1 MQRSAKGTGDNGGMK
16 TITNIADRLFRK
28 VEPVD
33 SAFEDGA
40 TGAAVEGAPERTWPQ
55 IGAQTKPQTGAAF
68 PAETRT
74 PAFCAIDCPGRCP
87 LELHLRD
94 GELAHVSANK
104 AAPACHRGLSMRA
117 WANSPDRLMWP
128 LRRVGPR
135 GSAQFERMTWDEA
148 LDEIADQLARIRREH
163 GNESIYLAYTTG
175 QSCTTADPF
184 ERLMN
189 CFGGFLDHYNNY
201 SNPQINAMVR
211 SMYGPGALYPGGSE
225 LDAAA
230 DARLVLVFGAS
241 PAETGTGRATWHG
254 AWDRVV
260 EQVGERGGRIV
271 MVDPRRNG
279 SIPKRKRPANGDE
292 NEGQASAVC
301 GASLTGSSTHKGRP
315 ATPAC
320 GGALSADA
328 APGGQTVSWLP
339 INPGTDGA
347 LAAALLHELAFT
359 HNALDWDF
367 LRERCIGFTDETL
380 PEHRRSLGLSVMDY
394 LRGTGYDHMAKTPPW
409 AAAITGIPANDI
421 RELASQLATAR
432 PAFIMQGWGPQRRS
446 NGEMTSG
453 MIMMLA
459 TALGQVG
466 LPGTNN
472 GMNVAWG
479 GGFLTRVSA
488 GENPIPFRIPA
499 YRFLDA
505 IENGEA
511 LGAREGVRGLSEAG
525 CSNAEDASSAD
536 KAQAGC
542 ANAEGPGSTQEAP
555 TENDA
560 ARGFALAA
568 KASLEQTSHSNRA
581 TDSVQH
587 QDSAAHLPCSIKAI
601 ICHGGNCLT
610 NQHGDVNRAHR
621 VLGDPSKCE
630 FILNI
635 DVEFT
640 DSARYADI
648 VLPDLFRMEQES
660 AMDGDAWGRRIAV
673 STGELG
679 ARFERRGAWKVCVEL
694 AKRWGSA
701 DAFTEGCTEGEWIR
715 RLYEGD
721 RERSTGL
728 PTFDRLLEE
737 GLAWRADRTEPFV
750 ALADWRSDPD
760 AHPLDTP
767 SGKIELFSEQL
778 AAAAEA
784 LRGTPGEG
792 AITPVPT
799 YVPEWG
805 PAEFSVER
813 PATDGAQEPDAELR
827 ADGHGCESVAFLP
840 AGGRECESDAGLP
853 ANGRKCESNTEPA
866 CDQPLRVFGFHSVAR
881 VHSSWGNVPAVSQR
895 VPQVISI
902 NPADADARGIATG
915 DLVEASNRFG
925 TLRLPAHVTEDVIAG
940 TIVMPQGAWW
950 QAGSNIAEPIDVGG
964 CINTLT
970 TSRPSPLAFGN
981 PQHTCWCRLHRHM
994 GTEAYLSE
1002 T

>member
-1 MQRSAKGTGDNGGMK
+1 MQRRAKGDGDNEGMK
-16 TITNIADRLFRK
+16 TITNIADQLFRK
-28 VEPVD
+28 VQPVD
-33 SAFEDGA
+33 SAFGSE
-40 TGAAVEGAPERTWPQ
+40 T
-55 IGAQTKPQTGAAF
+55 
-68 PAETRT
+68 AETRT

-94 GELAHVSANK
+94 GELARVSANK

-135 GSAQFERMTWDEA
+135 GSAQFERVTWDEA

-163 GNESIYLAYTTG
+163 GSESIYLAYTTG

-211 SMYGPGALYPGGSE
+211 SMYGPDALYPGGSE
-225 LDAAA
+225 LNTAA

-260 EQVGERGGRIV
+260 GQVGERGGRIV

-279 SIPKRKRPANGDE
+279 SIPQRK
-292 NEGQASAVC
+292 
-301 GASLTGSSTHKGRP
+301 GS
-315 ATPAC
+315 
-320 GGALSADA
+320 DQ
-328 APGGQTVSWLP
+328 QTVSWLP

-367 LRERCIGFTDETL
+367 LHERCIGFTDGTL
-380 PEHRRSLGLSVMDY
+380 PERWRGLGLSVMDY
-394 LRGTGYDHMAKTPPW
+394 LRGTGYDRVAKTPAW
-409 AAAITGIPANDI
+409 AAAITGTPADDI

-459 TALGQVG
+459 AALGQVG

-479 GGFLTRVSA
+479 GGFLTRISA
-488 GENPIPFRIPA
+488 GKNLIPFRIPA

-511 LGAREGVRGLSEAG
+511 LGAREGVRGLPEAS
-525 CSNAEDASSAD
+525 CEDAGRS
-536 KAQAGC
+536 
-542 ANAEGPGSTQEAP
+542 
-555 TENDA
+555 
-560 ARGFALAA
+560 GFATETGP
-568 KASLEQTSHSNRA
+568 EQAFHSERA

-587 QDSAAHLPCSIKAI
+587 QDGAAHLPCSIKAI

-621 VLGDPSKCE
+621 VLGDPTKCE
-630 FILNI
+630 FILNV

-673 STGELG
+673 GTGELG
-679 ARFERRGAWKVCVEL
+679 ARFERRGAWNTCVEL
-694 AKRWGSA
+694 AKRWGIE
-701 DAFTEGCTEGEWIR
+701 DAFTEGRTEGEWIR
-715 RLYEGD
+715 HLYEGD

-728 PTFDRLLEE
+728 PTFDQLLEE

-750 ALADWRSDPD
+750 ALADWRSNPV

-784 LRGTPGEG
+784 LRGTPDEG
-792 AITPVPT
+792 AITPIPT

-805 PAEFSVER
+805 PAEFAVGQAASDE
-813 PATDGAQEPDAELR
+813 AQAPSAGPR
-827 ADGHGCESVAFLP
+827 ADGQESEM
-840 AGGRECESDAGLP
+840 G
-853 ANGRKCESNTEPA
+853 TEPTR
-866 CDQPLRVFGFHSVAR
+866 DQPLRVFGFHSVAR
-881 VHSSWGNVPAVSQR
+881 IHSSWGNVPAVSRR

-925 TLRLPAHVTEDVIAG
+925 TLRLPAHVTDDVIAG

-950 QAGSNIAEPIDVGG
+950 QAESDVAEPIDVGG

-970 TSRPSPLAFGN
+970 ISRPSPLAFGN
-981 PQHTCWCRLHRHM
+981 PQPTCWCSLRRHM

-1002 T
+1002 TAHPA

>member
-1 MQRSAKGTGDNGGMK
+1 MK

-28 VEPVD
+28 AEPVD
-33 SAFEDGA
+33 PAFGSEA
-40 TGAAVEGAPERTWPQ
+40 AGAAEEAASGKAS
-55 IGAQTKPQTGAAF
+55 GQTRAVF
-68 PAETRT
+68 PAETCA

-94 GELAHVSANK
+94 GELTRVSANK

-117 WANSPDRLMWP
+117 WTNSPDRLMWP
-128 LRRVGPR
+128 MRRVGPR
-135 GSAQFERMTWDEA
+135 GSAQFERVTWDEA
-148 LDEIADQLARIRREH
+148 LDEIADRLARIRREH

-189 CFGGFLDHYNNY
+189 GFGGFLDRYNNY

-254 AWDRVV
+254 AWDRIV

-279 SIPKRKRPANGDE
+279 SIPKRK
-292 NEGQASAVC
+292 
-301 GASLTGSSTHKGRP
+301 GS
-315 ATPAC
+315 
-320 GGALSADA
+320 GGE
-328 APGGQTVSWLP
+328 TVSWLP

-347 LAAALLHELAFT
+347 LAAALLHELAFA

-367 LRERCIGFTDETL
+367 LRERCVGFTDETL
-380 PEHRRSLGLSVMDY
+380 PEHRRGLGLSAMDY
-394 LRGTGYDHMAKTPPW
+394 LRGTGYDHVAKTPAW
-409 AAAITGIPANDI
+409 AAAITGIAENDI
-421 RELASQLATAR
+421 RELAAQLATAR

-459 TALGQVG
+459 AALGQVG

-488 GENPIPFRIPA
+488 GENPVPFRIPA

-505 IENGEA
+505 VENGEA
-511 LGAREGVRGLSEAG
+511 LSARDGVRGLPEAD
-525 CSNAEDASSAD
+525 SQDE
-536 KAQAGC
+536 
-542 ANAEGPGSTQEAP
+542 
-555 TENDA
+555 
-560 ARGFALAA
+560 
-568 KASLEQTSHSNRA
+568 RA

-587 QDSAAHLPCSIKAI
+587 QDHTAHLPCSIKAI

-630 FILNI
+630 LILNV

-660 AMDGDAWGRRIAV
+660 AMDADAWGRRIAV

-679 ARFERRGAWKVCVEL
+679 ARFERRGAWEVCADL
-694 AKRWGSA
+694 AKRWGIEN
-701 DAFTEGCTEGEWIR
+701 AFTGGRTEGDWIR

-721 RERSTGL
+721 RERSLGL
-728 PTFDRLLEE
+728 PTFDQLLEE

-750 ALADWRSDPD
+750 ALADWRSNPD

-784 LRGTPGEG
+784 LRGTPDEG
-792 AITPVPT
+792 AITPIPT

-805 PAEFSVER
+805 PAEFAVE
-813 PATDGAQEPDAELR
+813 Q
-827 ADGHGCESVAFLP
+827 
-840 AGGRECESDAGLP
+840 
-853 ANGRKCESNTEPA
+853 TERA

-881 VHSSWGNVPAVSQR
+881 IHSSWGNVPAVSRR

-950 QAGSNIAEPIDVGG
+950 QAESRGTQNAPGATSARTAYPVDIGG
-964 CINTLT
+964 CVNTLT

-981 PQHTCWCRLHRHM
+981 PQHTCWCRLRKP
-994 GTEAYLSE
+994 
-1002 T
+1002 

>member
-1 MQRSAKGTGDNGGMK
+1 MQRHAKGAGDNGSMK

-33 SAFEDGA
+33 SAFGSEA
-40 TGAAVEGAPERTWPQ
+40 
-55 IGAQTKPQTGAAF
+55 
-68 PAETRT
+68 AETCA

-94 GELAHVSANK
+94 GELTRVSANK

-128 LRRVGPR
+128 MRRVGPR

-148 LDEIADQLARIRREH
+148 LDEIASQLARIRREH

-279 SIPKRKRPANGDE
+279 SIPKRKKSASGGER
-292 NEGQASAVC
+292 EGQASALC
-301 GASLTGSSTHKGRP
+301 GAALPGSSEPEGQL
-315 ATPAC
+315 AAPAC
-320 GGALSADA
+320 DGALPNDA
-328 APGGQTVSWLP
+328 ASSGETVSWLP

-347 LAAALLHELAFT
+347 LAAALLHELAFV

-367 LRERCIGFTDETL
+367 LREHCIGFTDETL
-380 PEHRRSLGLSVMDY
+380 PENRRGLGLSVMDY
-394 LRGTGYDHMAKTPPW
+394 LRGAGYDHVAKTPAW
-409 AAAITGIPANDI
+409 ATAITGIAASDI
-421 RELASQLATAR
+421 RELAAQLATAR

-459 TALGQVG
+459 AALGQVG

-472 GMNVAWG
+472 GTNIAWG

-488 GENPIPFRIPA
+488 GDNPVPFRIPA

-511 LGAREGVRGLSEAG
+511 LGAREGVRGLPE
-525 CSNAEDASSAD
+525 
-536 KAQAGC
+536 
-542 ANAEGPGSTQEAP
+542 EGSG
-555 TENDA
+555 
-560 ARGFALAA
+560 
-568 KASLEQTSHSNRA
+568 
-581 TDSVQH
+581 
-587 QDSAAHLPCSIKAI
+587 AAHLPCSIKAI

-630 FILNI
+630 FILNV

-660 AMDGDAWGRRIAV
+660 AMDADAWGRRIAV

-679 ARFERRGAWKVCVEL
+679 ARFERRGAWEMCCDL
-694 AKRWGSA
+694 AKRWGIE
-701 DAFTEGCTEGEWIR
+701 DAFTEGRTEGEWIR
-715 RLYEGD
+715 RLYESD
-721 RERSTGL
+721 RERSAGL
-728 PTFDRLLEE
+728 PAFDRLIEE
-737 GLAWRADRTEPFV
+737 GLAWRTDRNKPFV

-778 AAAAEA
+778 AAVAEA
-784 LRGTPGEG
+784 LRGAPDEG
-792 AITPVPT
+792 AITPIPT

-805 PAEFSVER
+805 PAEFAVEQ
-813 PATDGAQEPDAELR
+813 AADNGAREPGAGLC
-827 ADGHGCESVAFLP
+827 ADGQGSKSGTDLP
-840 AGGRECESDAGLP
+840 TSSRRSEAIA
-853 ANGRKCESNTEPA
+853 EPA
-866 CDQPLRVFGFHSVAR
+866 CDQPFRVFGFHSVAR
-881 VHSSWGNVPAVSQR
+881 IHSSWGNVPAVSR
-895 VPQVISI
+895 HVPQIISI
-902 NPADADARGIATG
+902 NPADADTRGIATG

-925 TLRLPAHVTEDVIAG
+925 TLRLPAHVTDDVIAG

-950 QAGSNIAEPIDVGG
+950 QAEDAGAEPVDVGG

-981 PQHTCWCRLHRHM
+981 PQHTCWCRLRKP
-994 GTEAYLSE
+994 
-1002 T
+1002 

>member
-1 MQRSAKGTGDNGGMK
+1 MQRRAKGAGDNGSMK

-28 VEPVD
+28 AKPVD
-33 SAFEDGA
+33 PAFESEA
-40 TGAAVEGAPERTWPQ
+40 
-55 IGAQTKPQTGAAF
+55 
-68 PAETRT
+68 AETRT

-94 GELAHVSANK
+94 GELTRISANK

-128 LRRVGPR
+128 MRRVGPP
-135 GSAQFERMTWDEA
+135 GSAQFERVTWDEA
-148 LDEIADQLARIRREH
+148 LDEIADRLARIRREH

-189 CFGGFLDHYNNY
+189 CFGGFLDRYNNY

-211 SMYGPGALYPGGSE
+211 NMYGAGALYPGGSE
-225 LDAAA
+225 LDVAA

-279 SIPKRKRPANGDE
+279 SIPKRKKSASGGER
-292 NEGQASAVC
+292 EGQASALC
-301 GASLTGSSTHKGRP
+301 GAALPGSSEPEGQL
-315 ATPAC
+315 AAPAC
-320 GGALSADA
+320 DGALPNDA
-328 APGGQTVSWLP
+328 ASSGETVSWLP

-347 LAAALLHELAFT
+347 LAAALLHELAFV

-367 LRERCIGFTDETL
+367 LREHCIGFTDETL
-380 PEHRRSLGLSVMDY
+380 PENRRGLGLSVMDY
-394 LRGTGYDHMAKTPPW
+394 LRGAGYDHVAKTPAW
-409 AAAITGIPANDI
+409 ATAITGIAASDI
-421 RELASQLATAR
+421 RELAAQLATAR

-459 TALGQVG
+459 AALGQVG

-472 GMNVAWG
+472 GMNIAWG

-488 GENPIPFRIPA
+488 GENPVPFRIPA

-511 LGAREGVRGLSEAG
+511 LGAREGVRGLPE
-525 CSNAEDASSAD
+525 
-536 KAQAGC
+536 
-542 ANAEGPGSTQEAP
+542 EGSG
-555 TENDA
+555 
-560 ARGFALAA
+560 
-568 KASLEQTSHSNRA
+568 
-581 TDSVQH
+581 
-587 QDSAAHLPCSIKAI
+587 AAHLPCSIKAI

-630 FILNI
+630 FILNV

-660 AMDGDAWGRRIAV
+660 AMDADAWGRRIAV

-679 ARFERRGAWKVCVEL
+679 ARFERRGAWEMCCDL
-694 AKRWGSA
+694 AKRWGIE
-701 DAFTEGCTEGEWIR
+701 DAFTEGRTEGEWIR
-715 RLYEGD
+715 RLYESD
-721 RERSTGL
+721 RERSAGL
-728 PTFDRLLEE
+728 PAFDRLIEE
-737 GLAWRADRTEPFV
+737 GLAWRTDRNKPFV

-784 LRGTPGEG
+784 LRGTPDEDTV
-792 AITPVPT
+792 TPIPT

-805 PAEFSVER
+805 PAEFAVEQ
-813 PATDGAQEPDAELR
+813 A
-827 ADGHGCESVAFLP
+827 
-840 AGGRECESDAGLP
+840 
-853 ANGRKCESNTEPA
+853 EPA
-866 CDQPLRVFGFHSVAR
+866 CDQPLRAFGFHSVAR
-881 VHSSWGNVPAVSQR
+881 IHSSWGNVPAVSRR

-902 NPADADARGIATG
+902 NPVDANTRGIATG

-925 TLRLPAHVTEDVIAG
+925 TLRLPAHVTDDVIAG

-950 QAGSNIAEPIDVGG
+950 QAESNVVEPVDVGG

-981 PQHTCWCRLHRHM
+981 PQHTCWCRLRKP
-994 GTEAYLSE
+994 
-1002 T
+1002 

>member
-1 MQRSAKGTGDNGGMK
+1 MQRRTKDAGDNGSMN

-55 IGAQTKPQTGAAF
+55 IGAQIKPQTGAAF

-94 GELAHVSANK
+94 GELARVSANK

-135 GSAQFERMTWDEA
+135 GSAQFERVTWDEA
-148 LDEIADQLARIRREH
+148 LDEISDQLARIRREH

-189 CFGGFLDHYNNY
+189 CFGGFLHHYNNY

-211 SMYGPGALYPGGSE
+211 STYGPGALYPGGSE

-230 DARLVLVFGAS
+230 DAQLVLVFGAS

-260 EQVGERGGRIV
+260 EQMSARGGRIV

-279 SIPKRKRPANGDE
+279 SIPKRKGPANDERENRPAANPCDDDRGM
-292 NEGQASAVC
+292 Q
-301 GASLTGSSTHKGRP
+301 P
-315 ATPAC
+315 A
-320 GGALSADA
+320 ADA
-328 APGGQTVSWLP
+328 HDGTLPGGIASGEEAVSWLP

-380 PEHRRSLGLSVMDY
+380 PERWRGLGLSVMDY
-394 LRGTGYDHMAKTPPW
+394 LQGTGYDHVAKTPAW
-409 AAAITGIPANDI
+409 AAAITAIPADDI

-453 MIMMLA
+453 TIMMLA
-459 TALGQVG
+459 AALGQVG

-472 GMNVAWG
+472 GMNIAWG
-479 GGFLTRVSA
+479 GGFLTRISA
-488 GENPIPFRIPA
+488 GQNAVPFRIPA

-511 LGAREGVRGLSEAG
+511 LGAREGVRGLPEASYG
-525 CSNAEDASSAD
+525 DAEDASSAE

-542 ANAEGPGSTQEAP
+542 GNAEGPGSTQEAP
-555 TENDA
+555 AENDA

-568 KASLEQTSHSNRA
+568 KASLEQTSHNNRA
-581 TDSVQH
+581 TYSVQH
-587 QDSAAHLPCSIKAI
+587 QNGAAHLPCSIKAI

-621 VLGDPSKCE
+621 VLGDPTKCE
-630 FILNI
+630 FILNV

-673 STGELG
+673 GTGELG
-679 ARFERRGAWKVCVEL
+679 ARFERRGAWNTCVEL
-694 AKRWGSA
+694 AKRWGIE
-701 DAFTEGCTEGEWIR
+701 DAFTEGRTEGEWIR
-715 RLYEGD
+715 HLYEGD

-728 PTFDRLLEE
+728 PTFDQLLKE

-750 ALADWRSDPD
+750 ALADWRSNPV

-784 LRGTPGEG
+784 LRGTPDEG
-792 AITPVPT
+792 AITPIPT

-805 PAEFSVER
+805 PAEFAVGQAASDE
-813 PATDGAQEPDAELR
+813 AQAPSAGPR
-827 ADGHGCESVAFLP
+827 ADGQESEM
-840 AGGRECESDAGLP
+840 G
-853 ANGRKCESNTEPA
+853 TEPTR
-866 CDQPLRVFGFHSVAR
+866 DQPLRVFGFHSVAR
-881 VHSSWGNVPAVSQR
+881 IHSSWGNVPAVSRR

-925 TLRLPAHVTEDVIAG
+925 TLRLPAHVTDDVIAG

-950 QAGSNIAEPIDVGG
+950 QAESDVAEPIDVGG

-970 TSRPSPLAFGN
+970 ISRPSPLAFGN
-981 PQHTCWCRLHRHM
+981 PQHTCWCNLRRHM

-1002 T
+1002 TAHPA

>member
-33 SAFEDGA
+33 SSFGSEAA
-40 TGAAVEGAPERTWPQ
+40 GAAVEGAAGETSGQ
-55 IGAQTKPQTGAAF
+55 TGAQTKSQTGAAF

-94 GELAHVSANK
+94 GELARVSANK

-135 GSAQFERMTWDEA
+135 GSAQFERVTWDEA
-148 LDEIADQLARIRREH
+148 LDEISDQLARIRREH

-254 AWDRVV
+254 AWDCVV

-279 SIPKRKRPANGDE
+279 SIPKRK
-292 NEGQASAVC
+292 
-301 GASLTGSSTHKGRP
+301 GS
-315 ATPAC
+315 
-320 GGALSADA
+320 DQ
-328 APGGQTVSWLP
+328 QTVSWLP

-367 LRERCIGFTDETL
+367 LHERCIGFTDETL
-380 PEHRRSLGLSVMDY
+380 PEHWRGMGLSVMDY
-394 LRGTGYDHMAKTPPW
+394 LRGTGYDHVAKTPAW
-409 AAAITGIPANDI
+409 AAVITGIPANDI
-421 RELASQLATAR
+421 RELAAQLATAR
-432 PAFIMQGWGPQRRS
+432 PVFIMQGWGPQRRS

-459 TALGQVG
+459 AALGQVG

-472 GMNVAWG
+472 GMNIAWG

-488 GENPIPFRIPA
+488 GRNAIPFRIPA

-505 IENGEA
+505 AENGEA
-511 LGAREGVRGLSEAG
+511 LGAREGVRGLPEASCG
-525 CSNAEDASSAD
+525 NAGES
-536 KAQAGC
+536 
-542 ANAEGPGSTQEAP
+542 
-555 TENDA
+555 
-560 ARGFALAA
+560 GFATEAR
-568 KASLEQTSHSNRA
+568 SEQAFHSGRA

-587 QDSAAHLPCSIKAI
+587 QDSAAHLPCNIKAI

-621 VLGDPSKCE
+621 VLGDPTKCE

-679 ARFERRGAWKVCVEL
+679 ARFERRGAWNMCVEL
-694 AKRWGSA
+694 AKRWGIE
-701 DAFTEGCTEGEWIR
+701 DAFTEGRTEGEWIR

-728 PTFDRLLEE
+728 PTFDQLLEE
-737 GLAWRADRTEPFV
+737 GLAWRADCAEPFV

-784 LRGTPGEG
+784 LRGTPDEG
-792 AITPVPT
+792 AITPIPT
-799 YVPEWG
+799 YIPEWG
-805 PAEFSVER
+805 PAEFAVER

-853 ANGRKCESNTEPA
+853 ASGRKSESNTEPV

-881 VHSSWGNVPAVSQR
+881 IHSSWGNVPAVSRR

-925 TLRLPAHVTEDVIAG
+925 TLRLPVHVTEDVIAG

-950 QAGSNIAEPIDVGG
+950 QAEGNVAEPIDVGG

-981 PQHTCWCRLHRHM
+981 PQHTCWCHLHRHM

-1002 T
+1002 TAHPA

>member
-1 MQRSAKGTGDNGGMK
+1 MQQRAKGAGDNGDMK

-33 SAFEDGA
+33 SAFGSEA
-40 TGAAVEGAPERTWPQ
+40 AEAAVEGAAGET
-55 IGAQTKPQTGAAF
+55 GAQAKSQTGAVF

-94 GELAHVSANK
+94 GELARVSANK

-135 GSAQFERMTWDEA
+135 GSAQFERVTWDEA
-148 LDEIADQLARIRREH
+148 LDEIADRLARIRREH
-163 GNESIYLAYTTG
+163 GSESIYLAYTTG

-230 DARLVLVFGAS
+230 DARLVLAFGAS

-254 AWDRVV
+254 AWDRMV
-260 EQVGERGGRIV
+260 EQMSARGGRIV

-279 SIPKRKRPANGDE
+279 SIPKRKRPASSGE
-292 NEGQASAVC
+292 NEGQALTVC
-301 GASLTGSSTHKGRP
+301 AAPPADDSEHKGCAEASACSNAFP
-315 ATPAC
+315 SNAT
-320 GGALSADA
+320 SDR
-328 APGGQTVSWLP
+328 QTVSWLP

-359 HNALDWDF
+359 HNALDWGF

-380 PEHRRSLGLSVMDY
+380 SERRRGLGLSVMDY
-394 LRGTGYDHMAKTPPW
+394 LRGTGYDHVAKTPAW
-409 AAAITGIPANDI
+409 AAVITGVPADDI
-421 RELASQLATAR
+421 RELAAQLATAR

-472 GMNVAWG
+472 GMNIAWG
-479 GGFLTRVSA
+479 GGFLTRISA
-488 GENPIPFRIPA
+488 GENHIPFRIPA

-511 LGAREGVRGLSEAG
+511 LGAREGVRGLPEADSRSG
-525 CSNAEDASSAD
+525 
-536 KAQAGC
+536 
-542 ANAEGPGSTQEAP
+542 
-555 TENDA
+555 
-560 ARGFALAA
+560 
-568 KASLEQTSHSNRA
+568 RA

-587 QDSAAHLPCSIKAI
+587 QDSAAHLPSSIKAI

-630 FILNI
+630 FILNV

-660 AMDGDAWGRRIAV
+660 AMDADTWGRRIAV

-679 ARFERRGAWKVCVEL
+679 ARFERRGAWNTCVEL
-694 AKRWGSA
+694 AKRWGIE
-701 DAFTEGCTEGEWIR
+701 DAFTEGRTEGEWIR
-715 RLYEGD
+715 LLYEGD

-737 GLAWRADRTEPFV
+737 GLTWRTDRTEPFV
-750 ALADWRSDPD
+750 ALADWRSDPN

-767 SGKIELFSEQL
+767 SGKIELFSERL

-784 LRGTPGEG
+784 LRGTPDEG
-792 AITPVPT
+792 AITPIPT

-805 PAEFSVER
+805 PAEFAVER

-840 AGGRECESDAGLP
+840 AGGRECESDAELP
-853 ANGRKCESNTEPA
+853 ANGRKSESNTEPA

-881 VHSSWGNVPAVSQR
+881 IHSSWDNVPAVSRR

-950 QAGSNIAEPIDVGG
+950 QAESNVVEPIDVGG

-981 PQHTCWCRLHRHM
+981 PQHTCWCHLHRRM

-1002 T
+1002 TAHPA

>member
-1 MQRSAKGTGDNGGMK
+1 MQRRTKGAGDNGSMN

-55 IGAQTKPQTGAAF
+55 IGAQTKPQTCTAF

-94 GELAHVSANK
+94 GELARVSANK
-104 AAPACHRGLSMRA
+104 AAPACRRGLSMRT

-135 GSAQFERMTWDEA
+135 GSAQFERVTWDEA
-148 LDEIADQLARIRREH
+148 LDEISDQLARIRREH

-211 SMYGPGALYPGGSE
+211 SMYGPGVLYPGGSE

-230 DARLVLVFGAS
+230 DTRLVLAFGAS

-279 SIPKRKRPANGDE
+279 SIPKRKRPASNDE
-292 NEGQASAVC
+292 NEGQALAVC
-301 GASLTGSSTHKGRP
+301 TTPPADDNERKGRP
-315 ATPAC
+315 AASAC
-320 GGALSADA
+320 SNAFPSNATSEQ
-328 APGGQTVSWLP
+328 QTVSWLP

-367 LRERCIGFTDETL
+367 LHERCIGFTDETL
-380 PEHRRSLGLSVMDY
+380 PERWRGMGLSVMDY
-394 LRGTGYDHMAKTPPW
+394 LRGTGYDRVAKTPAW
-409 AAAITGIPANDI
+409 AAAITGIPADDI
-421 RELASQLATAR
+421 RELAAQLAAAR

-459 TALGQVG
+459 AALGQVG

-472 GMNVAWG
+472 GMNIAWG

-488 GENPIPFRIPA
+488 GRNSVPFRIPA

-511 LGAREGVRGLSEAG
+511 LGAREGVRGLPEASCDDAEGSGFATEAG
-525 CSNAEDASSAD
+525 SE
-536 KAQAGC
+536 QA
-542 ANAEGPGSTQEAP
+542 
-555 TENDA
+555 
-560 ARGFALAA
+560 F
-568 KASLEQTSHSNRA
+568 HSGRA

-587 QDSAAHLPCSIKAI
+587 QNRTAHLPGSIKAI

-621 VLGDPSKCE
+621 MLGDPTKCE
-630 FILNI
+630 FILNV

-660 AMDGDAWGRRIAV
+660 AMDADAWGRRIAA

-679 ARFERRGAWKVCVEL
+679 ARFECRGAWEACVEL
-694 AKRWGSA
+694 AKRWGIE
-701 DAFTEGCTEGEWIR
+701 DAFTEGRTEGEWIR
-715 RLYEGD
+715 HLYEGD

-728 PTFDRLLEE
+728 PTFDRLLKE
-737 GLAWRADRTEPFV
+737 GLAWRADCAEPFV

-778 AAAAEA
+778 AVTAEA
-784 LRGTPGEG
+784 LRGTPDEG
-792 AITPVPT
+792 AITPIPT

-805 PAEFSVER
+805 PAEFGVEQ
-813 PATDGAQEPDAELR
+813 A
-827 ADGHGCESVAFLP
+827 
-840 AGGRECESDAGLP
+840 
-853 ANGRKCESNTEPA
+853 EPA

-881 VHSSWGNVPAVSQR
+881 IHSSWGNVPAVSRR

-925 TLRLPAHVTEDVIAG
+925 TLRLPAHVTDDVIAG

-950 QAGSNIAEPIDVGG
+950 QAESNAAEPIDVGG

-970 TSRPSPLAFGN
+970 SSRPSPLAFGN
-981 PQHTCWCRLHRHM
+981 PQHTCWCRLR
-994 GTEAYLSE
+994 SV
-1002 T
+1002 

>member
-1 MQRSAKGTGDNGGMK
+1 MQRRAKGDGDNEGMK

-33 SAFEDGA
+33 SSFGSEAA
-40 TGAAVEGAPERTWPQ
+40 GAAVEGTAGETS
-55 IGAQTKPQTGAAF
+55 GQTCTAF

-94 GELAHVSANK
+94 GELARVSANK

-135 GSAQFERMTWDEA
+135 GSAQFERVTWDEA
-148 LDEIADQLARIRREH
+148 LDEIADQLARIRRER
-163 GNESIYLAYTTG
+163 GSESIYLAYTTG

-225 LDAAA
+225 LDTAA

-260 EQVGERGGRIV
+260 GQVGERGGCIV

-279 SIPKRKRPANGDE
+279 SIPQRK
-292 NEGQASAVC
+292 
-301 GASLTGSSTHKGRP
+301 GS
-315 ATPAC
+315 
-320 GGALSADA
+320 DQ
-328 APGGQTVSWLP
+328 QTVSWLP

-367 LRERCIGFTDETL
+367 LHDRCIGFTDGTL
-380 PEHRRSLGLSVMDY
+380 PERWRGLGLSVMDY
-394 LRGTGYDHMAKTPPW
+394 LRGTGYDRVAKTPAW
-409 AAAITGIPANDI
+409 AAAITGTPADDI

-459 TALGQVG
+459 AALGQVG

-488 GENPIPFRIPA
+488 GKNPIPFRIPA

-511 LGAREGVRGLSEAG
+511 LGAREGVRGLPEASCEDAGRSGFATEAG
-525 CSNAEDASSAD
+525 PE
-536 KAQAGC
+536 QA
-542 ANAEGPGSTQEAP
+542 
-555 TENDA
+555 
-560 ARGFALAA
+560 F
-568 KASLEQTSHSNRA
+568 HSERA

-587 QDSAAHLPCSIKAI
+587 QDGAAHLPCSIKAI

-621 VLGDPSKCE
+621 VLGDPTKCE
-630 FILNI
+630 FILNV

-640 DSARYADI
+640 DSARYAEI

-673 STGELG
+673 GTGELG
-679 ARFERRGAWKVCVEL
+679 ARFERRGAWNTCVEL
-694 AKRWGSA
+694 AKRWGIE
-701 DAFTEGCTEGEWIR
+701 DAFTEGRTEGEWIR
-715 RLYEGD
+715 HLYEGD

-728 PTFDRLLEE
+728 PTFDQLLEE

-750 ALADWRSDPD
+750 ALADWRSNPV

-784 LRGTPGEG
+784 LRGTPDEG
-792 AITPVPT
+792 AITPIPT

-805 PAEFSVER
+805 PAEFAVGQAASDE
-813 PATDGAQEPDAELR
+813 AQAPSAGPR
-827 ADGHGCESVAFLP
+827 ADGQESEM
-840 AGGRECESDAGLP
+840 G
-853 ANGRKCESNTEPA
+853 TEPTR
-866 CDQPLRVFGFHSVAR
+866 DQPLRVFGFHSVAR
-881 VHSSWGNVPAVSQR
+881 IHSSWGNVPAVSRR

-925 TLRLPAHVTEDVIAG
+925 TLRLPAHVTDDVIAG

-950 QAGSNIAEPIDVGG
+950 QAESDVAEPIDVGG

-970 TSRPSPLAFGN
+970 ISRPSPLAFGN
-981 PQHTCWCRLHRHM
+981 PQHTCWCSLRRHM

-1002 T
+1002 TAHPA

>member
-1 MQRSAKGTGDNGGMK
+1 MGGMK

-33 SAFEDGA
+33 SSFGSEAA
-40 TGAAVEGAPERTWPQ
+40 GAAVEGAAGETSGQ
-55 IGAQTKPQTGAAF
+55 TGAQTKSQTGAAF

-94 GELAHVSANK
+94 GELARVSANK

-135 GSAQFERMTWDEA
+135 GSAQFERVTWDEA
-148 LDEIADQLARIRREH
+148 LDEISDQLARIRREH

-279 SIPKRKRPANGDE
+279 SIPKRKRPASGDK
-292 NEGQASAVC
+292 NEGQALAVC
-301 GASLTGSSTHKGRP
+301 AAPPADDSERKGRP
-315 ATPAC
+315 GASAC
-320 GGALSADA
+320 SNTFPSNVASDW
-328 APGGQTVSWLP
+328 QTVSWLP

-367 LRERCIGFTDETL
+367 LHECCIGFTDEML
-380 PEHRRSLGLSVMDY
+380 PKRWRGLGLSVMDY
-394 LRGTGYDHMAKTPPW
+394 LRGTGYDRVAKTPAW

-421 RELASQLATAR
+421 RELAAQLATAR

-459 TALGQVG
+459 TTLGQVG

-488 GENPIPFRIPA
+488 GENPVPFRIPA

-511 LGAREGVRGLSEAG
+511 LGAREGARGLPEASCG
-525 CSNAEDASSAD
+525 D
-536 KAQAGC
+536 
-542 ANAEGPGSTQEAP
+542 AEGSSFATEA
-555 TENDA
+555 ELKQA
-560 ARGFALAA
+560 F
-568 KASLEQTSHSNRA
+568 HSGRA
-581 TDSVQH
+581 TDFVQH

-610 NQHGDVNRAHR
+610 NQHSDVNRAHR
-621 VLGDPSKCE
+621 VLGDPTKCK
-630 FILNI
+630 FILNV

-660 AMDGDAWGRRIAV
+660 AMDADAWGRRIAV

-679 ARFERRGAWKVCVEL
+679 ARFERRGVWEVCVEL
-694 AKRWGSA
+694 AKRWGIA
-701 DAFTEGCTEGEWIR
+701 DAFTEGRTEGEWIR
-715 RLYEGD
+715 HLYEGD

-737 GLAWRADRTEPFV
+737 GLAWRTDRTEPFV
-750 ALADWRSDPD
+750 ALADWRHDPD

-767 SGKIELFSEQL
+767 SGKIELFSELL
-778 AAAAEA
+778 AAAAET
-784 LRGTPGEG
+784 LRDTPDEG
-792 AITPVPT
+792 AVTPIPT

-805 PAEFSVER
+805 PAEFAVEK
-813 PATDGAQEPDAELR
+813 AAADGAKDSSAVLPECDQEGKPSAE
-827 ADGHGCESVAFLP
+827 
-840 AGGRECESDAGLP
+840 
-853 ANGRKCESNTEPA
+853 TT

-881 VHSSWGNVPAVSQR
+881 IHSSWGNVPAVSRR

-950 QAGSNIAEPIDVGG
+950 QAESRGTQSAPGTASARTADADAAEPIDVGG

-981 PQHTCWCRLHRHM
+981 PQHTCWCHLHRHM

-1002 T
+1002 TAHPA

>member
-1 MQRSAKGTGDNGGMK
+1 MQQRAKGAGDNGDMK

-33 SAFEDGA
+33 SAFGSEA
-40 TGAAVEGAPERTWPQ
+40 AEAAVEGAAGET
-55 IGAQTKPQTGAAF
+55 GAQAKSQTGAVF

-94 GELAHVSANK
+94 GELARVSANK

-135 GSAQFERMTWDEA
+135 GSAQFERVTWDEA
-148 LDEIADQLARIRREH
+148 LDEIADRLARIRREH
-163 GNESIYLAYTTG
+163 GSESIYLAYTTG

-211 SMYGPGALYPGGSE
+211 SIYGPGALYPGGSE
-225 LDAAA
+225 IDAAA

-254 AWDRVV
+254 AWDRIV
-260 EQVGERGGRIV
+260 EQVDERGGRIV

-279 SIPKRKRPANGDE
+279 SIPKRK
-292 NEGQASAVC
+292 
-301 GASLTGSSTHKGRP
+301 GSDGE
-315 ATPAC
+315 
-320 GGALSADA
+320 
-328 APGGQTVSWLP
+328 TVSWLP

-347 LAAALLHELAFT
+347 LAAALLHELAFA

-367 LRERCIGFTDETL
+367 LREHCVGFTDETL
-380 PEHRRSLGLSVMDY
+380 PEHRRGLGLSAMDY
-394 LRGTGYDHMAKTPPW
+394 LRGTGYDHVAKTPAW
-409 AAAITGIPANDI
+409 AAAITGIAENDI
-421 RELASQLATAR
+421 RELAAQLATAR
-432 PAFIMQGWGPQRRS
+432 PVFIMQGWGPQRRS

-459 TALGQVG
+459 AALGQVG

-472 GMNVAWG
+472 GMNIAWG

-488 GENPIPFRIPA
+488 GKNPVPFRIPA

-505 IENGEA
+505 IENGES
-511 LGAREGVRGLSEAG
+511 LGTREGVRGLPEAG
-525 CSNAEDASSAD
+525 YVNAGGSVFA
-536 KAQAGC
+536 
-542 ANAEGPGSTQEAP
+542 AEGKPEQSSPG
-555 TENDA
+555 
-560 ARGFALAA
+560 
-568 KASLEQTSHSNRA
+568 KRA

-587 QDSAAHLPCSIKAI
+587 QDSAAHLPSSIKAI

-630 FILNI
+630 FILNV

-660 AMDGDAWGRRIAV
+660 AMDADTRGRRIAV

-679 ARFERRGAWKVCVEL
+679 ARFERRGAWNTCVEL
-694 AKRWGSA
+694 AKRWEIEN
-701 DAFTEGCTEGEWIR
+701 AFTEGRTEGEWIR

-721 RERSTGL
+721 RDRSTGL
-728 PTFDRLLEE
+728 PTFDRLLED
-737 GLAWRADRTEPFV
+737 GLAWRADRAEPFV
-750 ALADWRSDPD
+750 ALADWRHDPD

-767 SGKIELFSEQL
+767 SGKIELFSELL
-778 AAAAEA
+778 AAAAET
-784 LRGTPGEG
+784 LRDTPDEG
-792 AITPVPT
+792 AVTPIPT

-805 PAEFSVER
+805 PAEFAVER

-840 AGGRECESDAGLP
+840 AGGRECESDAELP
-853 ANGRKCESNTEPA
+853 ANGRKSESNTEPA

-881 VHSSWGNVPAVSQR
+881 IHSSWGNVPAVSRR

-950 QAGSNIAEPIDVGG
+950 QAESRGTQNAPGATSARTAYPVDIGG
-964 CINTLT
+964 CVNTLT

-981 PQHTCWCRLHRHM
+981 PQHTCWCRLRKP
-994 GTEAYLSE
+994 
-1002 T
+1002 

>member
-1 MQRSAKGTGDNGGMK
+1 MQRRTKDAGDNGSMN

-33 SAFEDGA
+33 SAFEDGD
-40 TGAAVEGAPERTWPQ
+40 TETAVEGAPERTWPQ

-94 GELAHVSANK
+94 GELARVSANK
-104 AAPACHRGLSMRA
+104 VAPACHRGLSMRA

-135 GSAQFERMTWDEA
+135 GSAQFERVTWDEA

-163 GNESIYLAYTTG
+163 GSESIYLAYTTG

-279 SIPKRKRPANGDE
+279 SIPKRKGPD
-292 NEGQASAVC
+292 Q
-301 GASLTGSSTHKGRP
+301 
-315 ATPAC
+315 
-320 GGALSADA
+320 
-328 APGGQTVSWLP
+328 QTVSWLP

-347 LAAALLHELAFT
+347 LAAALLHELAFM

-367 LRERCIGFTDETL
+367 LHERCIGFTDETL
-380 PEHRRSLGLSVMDY
+380 PEHWRGMGLSVMDY
-394 LRGTGYDHMAKTPPW
+394 LRGTGYDHVAKTPAW
-409 AAAITGIPANDI
+409 AAAITGIPADDI

-459 TALGQVG
+459 AALGQVG

-472 GMNVAWG
+472 GMNIAWG

-488 GENPIPFRIPA
+488 GENPVPFRIPA

-511 LGAREGVRGLSEAG
+511 LGAREGVRGLP
-525 CSNAEDASSAD
+525 
-536 KAQAGC
+536 
-542 ANAEGPGSTQEAP
+542 EGQ
-555 TENDA
+555 
-560 ARGFALAA
+560 
-568 KASLEQTSHSNRA
+568 
-581 TDSVQH
+581 
-587 QDSAAHLPCSIKAI
+587 HLPCSIKAI

-630 FILNI
+630 FILNV

-660 AMDGDAWGRRIAV
+660 AMDADAWGRRIAV

-679 ARFERRGAWKVCVEL
+679 ARFERREAWEICVEL
-694 AKRWGSA
+694 AKRWRIE
-701 DAFTEGCTEGEWIR
+701 DAFTEGRTEGEWIR

-737 GLAWRADRTEPFV
+737 GLAWRADRVEPFV
-750 ALADWRSDPD
+750 AMADWRSDPD

-784 LRGTPGEG
+784 LRGTPDEG
-792 AITPVPT
+792 AITPIPT
-799 YVPEWG
+799 YIPEWNAREFG
-805 PAEFSVER
+805 IDAPINEHEASAGKAPNRCDVKHSDPAHERRKEAPSDFS
-813 PATDGAQEPDAELR
+813 
-827 ADGHGCESVAFLP
+827 P
-840 AGGRECESDAGLP
+840 AGAAPRC
-853 ANGRKCESNTEPA
+853 A

-881 VHSSWGNVPAVSQR
+881 IHSSWGNVPAVSRR

-902 NPADADARGIATG
+902 NPADAEARGIATG

-925 TLRLPAHVTEDVIAG
+925 TLRLPAHITDDVIAG

-950 QAGSNIAEPIDVGG
+950 QAENRGTQSAPGPASAHTSAPIDIGG

-981 PQHTCWCRLHRHM
+981 TQHTCWCRLRKP
-994 GTEAYLSE
+994 
-1002 T
+1002 

>member
-1 MQRSAKGTGDNGGMK
+1 MK

-33 SAFEDGA
+33 PAFGSEA
-40 TGAAVEGAPERTWPQ
+40 AGAAEEAASGKAS
-55 IGAQTKPQTGAAF
+55 GQTQAVS
-68 PAETRT
+68 PAETRA

-94 GELAHVSANK
+94 GELARISANK

-128 LRRVGPR
+128 MRRVGPR
-135 GSAQFERMTWDEA
+135 GSAQFERVTWDEA
-148 LDEIADQLARIRREH
+148 LDEIADRLARIRREH
-163 GNESIYLAYTTG
+163 GNDSVYLAYATG

-189 CFGGFLDHYNNY
+189 CFGGFLDRYNNY

-254 AWDRVV
+254 AWDRVI
-260 EQVGERGGRIV
+260 EQVSERGGRIV

-279 SIPKRKRPANGDE
+279 SIPKHK
-292 NEGQASAVC
+292 
-301 GASLTGSSTHKGRP
+301 GSSRE
-315 ATPAC
+315 
-320 GGALSADA
+320 
-328 APGGQTVSWLP
+328 TVSWLP

-347 LAAALLHELAFT
+347 LAAALLHELAFA

-367 LRERCIGFTDETL
+367 LRERCVGFTDETL
-380 PEHRRSLGLSVMDY
+380 SEHRRGLGLSVTDY
-394 LRGTGYDHMAKTPPW
+394 LRGTGYDHVAKTPAW
-409 AAAITGIPANDI
+409 AAAITGIAENDI
-421 RELASQLATAR
+421 RELAAQLATAR
-432 PAFIMQGWGPQRRS
+432 PAFIMQGWSPQRRS

-459 TALGQVG
+459 AALGQVG

-488 GENPIPFRIPA
+488 GENPVPFRIPA

-511 LGAREGVRGLSEAG
+511 LGAREGVRGLPEAD
-525 CSNAEDASSAD
+525 SQDE
-536 KAQAGC
+536 
-542 ANAEGPGSTQEAP
+542 
-555 TENDA
+555 
-560 ARGFALAA
+560 
-568 KASLEQTSHSNRA
+568 RA

-587 QDSAAHLPCSIKAI
+587 QDHTAHLPCSIKAI
-601 ICHGGNCLT
+601 ICHSGNCLT

-630 FILNI
+630 FILNV
-635 DVEFT
+635 DGEFT

-660 AMDGDAWGRRIAV
+660 AMDADAWGRRIAV

-679 ARFERRGAWKVCVEL
+679 ARFERRGAWEMCCDL
-694 AKRWGSA
+694 AKRWGIE
-701 DAFTEGCTEGEWIR
+701 DAFTEGRSEGEWIR
-715 RLYEGD
+715 HLYEGD
-721 RERSTGL
+721 HERSLGL
-728 PTFDRLLEE
+728 PTFDQLLEK
-737 GLAWRADRTEPFV
+737 GLAWRANRNKPFV
-750 ALADWRSDPD
+750 AMADWRSDPD

-784 LRGTPGEG
+784 LRGTPDEG
-792 AITPVPT
+792 AITPIPT

-805 PAEFSVER
+805 PAEFAVER
-813 PATDGAQEPDAELR
+813 GATDGTQEPSAGPR
-827 ADGHGCESVAFLP
+827 ADSLESET
-840 AGGRECESDAGLP
+840 GTG
-853 ANGRKCESNTEPA
+853 PA

-881 VHSSWGNVPAVSQR
+881 IHSSWGNVPAVSRR

-902 NPADADARGIATG
+902 SPADADARGIATG

-925 TLRLPAHVTEDVIAG
+925 TLRLPAHVTGDVIAG
-940 TIVMPQGAWW
+940 TIIMPQGAWW
-950 QAGSNIAEPIDVGG
+950 QAENHDPQSAPGTASARAAGPVDVGG

-981 PQHTCWCRLHRHM
+981 PQHTCWCRLRKP
-994 GTEAYLSE
+994 
-1002 T
+1002 

>member
-1 MQRSAKGTGDNGGMK
+1 MQRRAKGDGDNEGMK
-16 TITNIADRLFRK
+16 TITNIADQLFRK
-28 VEPVD
+28 VQPVD
-33 SAFEDGA
+33 SAFGSE
-40 TGAAVEGAPERTWPQ
+40 T
-55 IGAQTKPQTGAAF
+55 
-68 PAETRT
+68 AETRT

-94 GELAHVSANK
+94 GELARVSANK

-135 GSAQFERMTWDEA
+135 GSAQFERVTWDEA

-163 GNESIYLAYTTG
+163 GSESIYLAYTTG

-211 SMYGPGALYPGGSE
+211 SMYGPDALYPGGSE
-225 LDAAA
+225 LNTAA

-260 EQVGERGGRIV
+260 GQVGERGGRIV

-279 SIPKRKRPANGDE
+279 SIPQRK
-292 NEGQASAVC
+292 
-301 GASLTGSSTHKGRP
+301 GS
-315 ATPAC
+315 
-320 GGALSADA
+320 DQ
-328 APGGQTVSWLP
+328 QTVSWLP

-367 LRERCIGFTDETL
+367 LHERCIGFTDGTL
-380 PEHRRSLGLSVMDY
+380 PERWRGLGLSVMDY
-394 LRGTGYDHMAKTPPW
+394 LRGTGYDRVAKTPAW
-409 AAAITGIPANDI
+409 AAAITGTPADDI
-421 RELASQLATAR
+421 RELAAQLATAR

-459 TALGQVG
+459 AALGQVG

-479 GGFLTRVSA
+479 DGFLTRISA
-488 GENPIPFRIPA
+488 GKNLIPFRIPA

-511 LGAREGVRGLSEAG
+511 LGAREGVRGLPEAS
-525 CSNAEDASSAD
+525 CEDAEDASSAE

-542 ANAEGPGSTQEAP
+542 GNAEGPGSTQEAP
-555 TENDA
+555 AENDA
-560 ARGFALAA
+560 ARRFALAA

-581 TDSVQH
+581 TYSVQH
-587 QDSAAHLPCSIKAI
+587 QNGAAHLPCSIKAI

-630 FILNI
+630 FILNV

-673 STGELG
+673 GTGELG
-679 ARFERRGAWKVCVEL
+679 ARFERRGAWNTCVEL
-694 AKRWGSA
+694 AKRWGIE
-701 DAFTEGCTEGEWIR
+701 DAFTEGRTEGEWIR
-715 RLYEGD
+715 HLYDGD

-737 GLAWRADRTEPFV
+737 GLTWRADRTEPLV
-750 ALADWRSDPD
+750 ALADWRSNPV

-784 LRGTPGEG
+784 LRGTPDEG
-792 AITPVPT
+792 AITPIPT

-805 PAEFSVER
+805 SAEFAVGQAASDE
-813 PATDGAQEPDAELR
+813 AQEPSAGPR
-827 ADGHGCESVAFLP
+827 ADGQESEMGAEP
-840 AGGRECESDAGLP
+840 AG
-853 ANGRKCESNTEPA
+853 
-866 CDQPLRVFGFHSVAR
+866 DQPLRVFGFHSVAR
-881 VHSSWGNVPAVSQR
+881 IHSSWGNVPAVSRR

-902 NPADADARGIATG
+902 NPADADARDIATG

-925 TLRLPAHVTEDVIAG
+925 TLRLPAYVTDDVIAG

-950 QAGSNIAEPIDVGG
+950 QAESDVAEPIDVGG

-981 PQHTCWCRLHRHM
+981 PQHTCWCHLRRHM

-1002 T
+1002 TAHPA

>member
-1 MQRSAKGTGDNGGMK
+1 MQRRGKGAGDNEGMK
-16 TITNIADRLFRK
+16 TITNIADQLFRK

-33 SAFEDGA
+33 SAFGSEA
-40 TGAAVEGAPERTWPQ
+40 AGAAAESAAGETSR
-55 IGAQTKPQTGAAF
+55 QTCTAF

-94 GELAHVSANK
+94 GELARVSANK

-128 LRRVGPR
+128 LRRTGPR
-135 GSAQFERMTWDEA
+135 GSAQFERVTWDEA

-189 CFGGFLDHYNNY
+189 RFGGFLDHYNNY

-225 LDAAA
+225 LDTAA
-230 DARLVLVFGAS
+230 DARLVLAFGAS

-260 EQVGERGGRIV
+260 EQMNARGGRIV

-279 SIPKRKRPANGDE
+279 SIPKRKRPASGDGNE
-292 NEGQASAVC
+292 GQALAVCDAALPGSSEREGQASAVC
-301 GASLTGSSTHKGRP
+301 DAALTGSSTHKGRP
-315 ATPAC
+315 AAPAC

-328 APGGQTVSWLP
+328 ALGGETVSWLP

-367 LRERCIGFTDETL
+367 LHERCIGFTDETL
-380 PEHRRSLGLSVMDY
+380 PERWRGMGLSVMDY
-394 LRGTGYDHMAKTPPW
+394 LHGTGYDHVAKTPAW
-409 AAAITGIPANDI
+409 AAAITGISADDI
-421 RELASQLATAR
+421 RKLASQLATAR

-459 TALGQVG
+459 AALGQVG
-466 LPGTNN
+466 LPGTSN
-472 GMNVAWG
+472 GMNIAWG

-488 GENPIPFRIPA
+488 GQNAVPFRIPA
-499 YRFLDA
+499 YRFLNA

-511 LGAREGVRGLSEAG
+511 LGAREGVRGLPEANCGDAGGSSFATEAG
-525 CSNAEDASSAD
+525 SE
-536 KAQAGC
+536 QAFRSG
-542 ANAEGPGSTQEAP
+542 
-555 TENDA
+555 
-560 ARGFALAA
+560 
-568 KASLEQTSHSNRA
+568 RA

-621 VLGDPSKCE
+621 VLGDPTKCE
-630 FILNI
+630 FILNV

-660 AMDGDAWGRRIAV
+660 AMDADAWGRRIAV
-673 STGELG
+673 STGELD
-679 ARFERRGAWKVCVEL
+679 ARFERRGTWNTCVEL
-694 AKRWGSA
+694 AKRWGIE
-701 DAFTEGCTEGEWIR
+701 DAFSEGCTEGEWIR

-737 GLAWRADRTEPFV
+737 GLAWRADRVEPFV
-750 ALADWRSDPD
+750 AMADWRSDPD

-784 LRGTPGEG
+784 LRGAPDEG
-792 AITPVPT
+792 AITPIPT

-805 PAEFSVER
+805 PAEFAVEQA
-813 PATDGAQEPDAELR
+813 ATDGAQEPDAGLC

-853 ANGRKCESNTEPA
+853 ANGRKSESNTKPA

-881 VHSSWGNVPAVSQR
+881 VHSSWGNVPAVSRR

-902 NPADADARGIATG
+902 NPADAGARGIATG
-915 DLVEASNRFG
+915 DPVEASNRFG

-950 QAGSNIAEPIDVGG
+950 QAEGRSMQNTPGAASARTADADAAEPIDIGG

-981 PQHTCWCRLHRHM
+981 PQHTCWCHLRRHM

-1002 T
+1002 TAHPA

>member
-1 MQRSAKGTGDNGGMK
+1 MQRRAKGAGDNGSMK

-33 SAFEDGA
+33 SAFGSEA
-40 TGAAVEGAPERTWPQ
+40 AEAAVGGTAGEASG
-55 IGAQTKPQTGAAF
+55 QTGTAF

-94 GELAHVSANK
+94 GELAQVSANK
-104 AAPACHRGLSMRA
+104 TAPACHRGLSMRA

-135 GSAQFERMTWDEA
+135 GSAQFERVTWDEA
-148 LDEIADQLARIRREH
+148 LDEIADRLACIRREH

-201 SNPQINAMVR
+201 SNPQISTMVR

-279 SIPKRKRPANGDE
+279 SIPKRK
-292 NEGQASAVC
+292 
-301 GASLTGSSTHKGRP
+301 GSDGE
-315 ATPAC
+315 
-320 GGALSADA
+320 
-328 APGGQTVSWLP
+328 TVSWLP

-347 LAAALLHELAFT
+347 LAAALLHELAFV

-367 LRERCIGFTDETL
+367 LREHCIGFTDETL
-380 PEHRRSLGLSVMDY
+380 PEHRRGLGLSVMDY
-394 LRGTGYDHMAKTPPW
+394 LRGTGYDHVAKTPAW
-409 AAAITGIPANDI
+409 AAAITGIPASDI
-421 RELASQLATAR
+421 RELAAQLAAAR

-479 GGFLTRVSA
+479 GGFLTRVCA
-488 GENPIPFRIPA
+488 GENPVPFRIPA

-511 LGAREGVRGLSEAG
+511 LGAREGVRGLPEA
-525 CSNAEDASSAD
+525 
-536 KAQAGC
+536 
-542 ANAEGPGSTQEAP
+542 AP
-555 TENDA
+555 
-560 ARGFALAA
+560 
-568 KASLEQTSHSNRA
+568 KCKRA

-587 QDSAAHLPCSIKAI
+587 QNEPAHLPCSIKAI

-630 FILNI
+630 FILNV

-660 AMDGDAWGRRIAV
+660 AMDADTWGRRIAV

-679 ARFERRGAWKVCVEL
+679 ARFERRGAWEVCVEL
-694 AKRWGSA
+694 AKRWGIE
-701 DAFTEGCTEGEWIR
+701 DAFTEGRTEGDWIR
-715 RLYEGD
+715 RLYEDD
-721 RERSTGL
+721 RERSAGL
-728 PTFDRLLEE
+728 PAFDRLLEG
-737 GLAWRADRTEPFV
+737 GLAWRTDRNKPFV

-778 AAAAEA
+778 AAVAEA
-784 LRGTPGEG
+784 LRGAPDEG
-792 AITPVPT
+792 AITPIPT

-805 PAEFSVER
+805 PAEFAVEQ
-813 PATDGAQEPDAELR
+813 AADNGAREPGAGLC
-827 ADGHGCESVAFLP
+827 ADGQGSKSGTDLP
-840 AGGRECESDAGLP
+840 TSSRRSEAIA
-853 ANGRKCESNTEPA
+853 EPA
-866 CDQPLRVFGFHSVAR
+866 CDQPFRVFGFHSVAR
-881 VHSSWGNVPAVSQR
+881 IHSSWGNVPAVSR
-895 VPQVISI
+895 HVPQIISI
-902 NPADADARGIATG
+902 NPADADTRGIATG

-925 TLRLPAHVTEDVIAG
+925 TLRLPAHVTDDVIAG

-950 QAGSNIAEPIDVGG
+950 QAEDAGAEPVDVGG

-981 PQHTCWCRLHRHM
+981 PQHTCWCRLRKP
-994 GTEAYLSE
+994 
-1002 T
+1002 

>member
-33 SAFEDGA
+33 SSFGSEAA
-40 TGAAVEGAPERTWPQ
+40 GAAVEGAAGETSGQ
-55 IGAQTKPQTGAAF
+55 TGAQTKPQTCTAF

-87 LELHLRD
+87 LELHLCD
-94 GELAHVSANK
+94 GELARVSANK

-135 GSAQFERMTWDEA
+135 GSAQFERVTWDEA
-148 LDEIADQLARIRREH
+148 LDEISDQLARIRREH

-211 SMYGPGALYPGGSE
+211 STYGPGALYPGGSE

-279 SIPKRKRPANGDE
+279 SIPKRK
-292 NEGQASAVC
+292 
-301 GASLTGSSTHKGRP
+301 GSSRE
-315 ATPAC
+315 
-320 GGALSADA
+320 
-328 APGGQTVSWLP
+328 TVSWLP

-380 PEHRRSLGLSVMDY
+380 PEHRRGLGLSVMDY

-459 TALGQVG
+459 AALGQVG

-472 GMNVAWG
+472 GMNIAWG
-479 GGFLTRVSA
+479 GGFLTRVSVGRNA
-488 GENPIPFRIPA
+488 VPFRIPA

-511 LGAREGVRGLSEAG
+511 LGAREGVRGLPEASCG
-525 CSNAEDASSAD
+525 
-536 KAQAGC
+536 
-542 ANAEGPGSTQEAP
+542 NAEGPGSTQEAP
-555 TENDA
+555 AENDA

-568 KASLEQTSHSNRA
+568 KASLEKTSHSNRA
-581 TDSVQH
+581 TYSVQH
-587 QDSAAHLPCSIKAI
+587 QNGAAHLPCSIKAI

-630 FILNI
+630 LILNI

-660 AMDGDAWGRRIAV
+660 AMDADGWGRRIAA

-679 ARFERRGAWKVCVEL
+679 ARFERRGAWEVCVEL
-694 AKRWGSA
+694 AKRWGIE
-701 DAFTEGCTEGEWIR
+701 DAFTEGRTEGEWIR
-715 RLYEGD
+715 LLYEGD

-737 GLAWRADRTEPFV
+737 GLAWRTDCAEPFV

-778 AAAAEA
+778 AVAAEA
-784 LRGTPGEG
+784 LRGTPDEG
-792 AITPVPT
+792 AITPIPT

-805 PAEFSVER
+805 PAEFAVER
-813 PATDGAQEPDAELR
+813 PATDGAQKPDAELR
-827 ADGHGCESVAFLP
+827 EDGHGCESSAFLP
-840 AGGRECESDAGLP
+840 AGGQEYESDAGLP
-853 ANGRKCESNTEPA
+853 IGGRKSESNTEPA

-881 VHSSWGNVPAVSQR
+881 IHSSWGNVPAVSRR

-950 QAGSNIAEPIDVGG
+950 QAEGHSMQNTPGAANARTADAAEPIDVGG

-981 PQHTCWCRLHRHM
+981 PQHTCWCHLHRHM

>member
-1 MQRSAKGTGDNGGMK
+1 MQRRAKGDGDNGGMK

-33 SAFEDGA
+33 SAFGSEA
-40 TGAAVEGAPERTWPQ
+40 AGAAAEGAAGETSR
-55 IGAQTKPQTGAAF
+55 QTCTAF

-87 LELHLRD
+87 LELYLRD
-94 GELAHVSANK
+94 GELARVSANK

-135 GSAQFERMTWDEA
+135 GSAQFERVTWDEA

-189 CFGGFLDHYNNY
+189 RFGGFLDHYNNY

-225 LDAAA
+225 LDTAA
-230 DARLVLVFGAS
+230 DARLVLAFGAS

-260 EQVGERGGRIV
+260 EQMNARGGRIV

-292 NEGQASAVC
+292 RERQVLAVCDAALPGSSEREGQASAIC

-315 ATPAC
+315 AAPAC
-320 GGALSADA
+320 GGALPADA
-328 APGGQTVSWLP
+328 APGGETVSWLP

-359 HNALDWDF
+359 HNALNWDF
-367 LRERCIGFTDETL
+367 LYERCIGFTDETL
-380 PEHRRSLGLSVMDY
+380 PERWRGMGLSVMDY
-394 LRGTGYDHMAKTPPW
+394 LRGTGYDHVAKTPAW
-409 AAAITGIPANDI
+409 AAVITGVPADDI
-421 RELASQLATAR
+421 RELAAQLATAR

-488 GENPIPFRIPA
+488 GENPIPFRIPT

-511 LGAREGVRGLSEAG
+511 LGAREGVRGLPEASCGDARESGFATEAG
-525 CSNAEDASSAD
+525 SE
-536 KAQAGC
+536 QAFHNG
-542 ANAEGPGSTQEAP
+542 
-555 TENDA
+555 
-560 ARGFALAA
+560 
-568 KASLEQTSHSNRA
+568 RA

-587 QDSAAHLPCSIKAI
+587 QDGAARLPCSIKAI

-621 VLGDPSKCE
+621 VLGDPTKCE
-630 FILNI
+630 FILNV

-660 AMDGDAWGRRIAV
+660 AMDADAWGRRIAV

-679 ARFERRGAWKVCVEL
+679 ARFERRGAWNTCVEL
-694 AKRWGSA
+694 AKRWGIA
-701 DAFTEGCTEGEWIR
+701 DAFTEGRTEGEWIR

-778 AAAAEA
+778 AAVAEA
-784 LRGTPGEG
+784 LRDTPDEG

-805 PAEFSVER
+805 PAEFAVER
-813 PATDGAQEPDAELR
+813 PATDGAQEPDAGLR
-827 ADGHGCESVAFLP
+827 ADDHGCESGAFLP
-840 AGGRECESDAGLP
+840 AGGQECESDAGLP
-853 ANGRKCESNTEPA
+853 ISGRKSESNTEPA
-866 CDQPLRVFGFHSVAR
+866 CDRPLRIFGFHSVAR
-881 VHSSWGNVPAVSQR
+881 IHSSWGNVPAVSRR

-902 NPADADARGIATG
+902 NPADAGARGIATG
-915 DLVEASNRFG
+915 DPVEASNRFG
-925 TLRLPAHVTEDVIAG
+925 TLCLPAHVTDDVIAG

-950 QAGSNIAEPIDVGG
+950 QAESRDTQNAPGTASARTAEPIDIGG

-981 PQHTCWCRLHRHM
+981 PQHTCWCRLRKP
-994 GTEAYLSE
+994 
-1002 T
+1002 

>member
-1 MQRSAKGTGDNGGMK
+1 MQRGAKGSGDNGGMK

-33 SAFEDGA
+33 SAFGSE
-40 TGAAVEGAPERTWPQ
+40 T
-55 IGAQTKPQTGAAF
+55 
-68 PAETRT
+68 AETRT

-94 GELAHVSANK
+94 GELARVSANK

-128 LRRVGPR
+128 LQRVGPR
-135 GSAQFERMTWDEA
+135 GSAQFERVTWDEA

-163 GNESIYLAYTTG
+163 GSESIYLAYTTG

-225 LDAAA
+225 LDTAA

-260 EQVGERGGRIV
+260 GQVGERGGRIV

-279 SIPKRKRPANGDE
+279 SIPQRK
-292 NEGQASAVC
+292 
-301 GASLTGSSTHKGRP
+301 GS
-315 ATPAC
+315 
-320 GGALSADA
+320 DQ
-328 APGGQTVSWLP
+328 QTVSWLL

-367 LRERCIGFTDETL
+367 LHERCIGFTDGTL
-380 PEHRRSLGLSVMDY
+380 PERWRGLGLSVMDY
-394 LRGTGYDHMAKTPPW
+394 LRGTGYDRVAKTPAW
-409 AAAITGIPANDI
+409 AAAITGTPADDI
-421 RELASQLATAR
+421 RELAAQLATTR
-432 PAFIMQGWGPQRRS
+432 PVFIMQGWGPQRRS

-459 TALGQVG
+459 AALGQVG

-488 GENPIPFRIPA
+488 GKNLIPFRIPA

-505 IENGEA
+505 IENGGA
-511 LGAREGVRGLSEAG
+511 LGAREGVRGLPEAS
-525 CSNAEDASSAD
+525 CEDAEDASSAE

-542 ANAEGPGSTQEAP
+542 GNAEGPGSTQEAP
-555 TENDA
+555 AENDA
-560 ARGFALAA
+560 ARRFALAA

-581 TDSVQH
+581 TYSVQH
-587 QDSAAHLPCSIKAI
+587 QNGAAHLPCSIKAI

-630 FILNI
+630 FILNV

-673 STGELG
+673 GTGELG
-679 ARFERRGAWKVCVEL
+679 ARFERRGAWNTCVEL
-694 AKRWGSA
+694 AKRWGIE
-701 DAFTEGCTEGEWIR
+701 DAFTEGRTEGEWIR
-715 RLYEGD
+715 HLYEGD

-728 PTFDRLLEE
+728 PTFDQLLEE

-750 ALADWRSDPD
+750 ALADWRSNPV

-784 LRGTPGEG
+784 LRGTPDEG
-792 AITPVPT
+792 AITPIPT

-805 PAEFSVER
+805 PAEFAVGQAASDE
-813 PATDGAQEPDAELR
+813 AQAPSAGPR
-827 ADGHGCESVAFLP
+827 ADGQESEM
-840 AGGRECESDAGLP
+840 G
-853 ANGRKCESNTEPA
+853 TEPTR
-866 CDQPLRVFGFHSVAR
+866 DQPLRVFGFHSVAR
-881 VHSSWGNVPAVSQR
+881 IHSSWGNVPAVSRR

-925 TLRLPAHVTEDVIAG
+925 TLRLPAHVTDDVIAG

-950 QAGSNIAEPIDVGG
+950 QAESDVAEPIDVGG

-981 PQHTCWCRLHRHM
+981 PQHTCWCSLRRHM

-1002 T
+1002 TAHPA

>member
-1 MQRSAKGTGDNGGMK
+1 MQRRAKGDGDNEGMK
-16 TITNIADRLFRK
+16 TITNIADQLFRK
-28 VEPVD
+28 VQPVD
-33 SAFEDGA
+33 SAFGSE
-40 TGAAVEGAPERTWPQ
+40 T
-55 IGAQTKPQTGAAF
+55 
-68 PAETRT
+68 AETRT

-94 GELAHVSANK
+94 GELARVSANK

-135 GSAQFERMTWDEA
+135 GSAQFERVTWDEA

-163 GNESIYLAYTTG
+163 GSESIYLAYTTG

-211 SMYGPGALYPGGSE
+211 STYGPDALYPGGSE
-225 LDAAA
+225 LNTAA

-260 EQVGERGGRIV
+260 GQVGERGGRIV

-279 SIPKRKRPANGDE
+279 SIPQRK
-292 NEGQASAVC
+292 
-301 GASLTGSSTHKGRP
+301 GS
-315 ATPAC
+315 
-320 GGALSADA
+320 DQ
-328 APGGQTVSWLP
+328 QTVSWLP

-367 LRERCIGFTDETL
+367 LHERCIGFTDGTL
-380 PEHRRSLGLSVMDY
+380 PERWRGLGLSVMDY
-394 LRGTGYDHMAKTPPW
+394 LRGTGYDRVAKTPAW
-409 AAAITGIPANDI
+409 AAAITGTPADDI

-459 TALGQVG
+459 AALGQVG

-479 GGFLTRVSA
+479 GGFLTRISA
-488 GENPIPFRIPA
+488 GKNLIPFRIPA

-511 LGAREGVRGLSEAG
+511 LGAREGVRGLPEASCG
-525 CSNAEDASSAD
+525 D
-536 KAQAGC
+536 
-542 ANAEGPGSTQEAP
+542 AEGSSFATEA
-555 TENDA
+555 ELKQA
-560 ARGFALAA
+560 F
-568 KASLEQTSHSNRA
+568 HSGRA
-581 TDSVQH
+581 TDFVQH

-621 VLGDPSKCE
+621 VLGDPTKCK
-630 FILNI
+630 FILNV

-660 AMDGDAWGRRIAV
+660 AMDADAWGRRIAV
-673 STGELG
+673 GTGELG
-679 ARFERRGAWKVCVEL
+679 ARFERRGAWNTCVEL
-694 AKRWGSA
+694 AKRWGIE
-701 DAFTEGCTEGEWIR
+701 DAFTEGRTEGEWIR
-715 RLYEGD
+715 HLYEGD

-728 PTFDRLLEE
+728 PTFDQLLEE

-750 ALADWRSDPD
+750 ALADWRSNPV

-778 AAAAEA
+778 TAAAEA
-784 LRGTPGEG
+784 LRGTPDEG
-792 AITPVPT
+792 AITPIPT

-805 PAEFSVER
+805 PAEFAVGQAASDE
-813 PATDGAQEPDAELR
+813 AQAPSAGPR
-827 ADGHGCESVAFLP
+827 ADGQESEM
-840 AGGRECESDAGLP
+840 G
-853 ANGRKCESNTEPA
+853 TEPTR
-866 CDQPLRVFGFHSVAR
+866 DQPLRVFGFHSVAR
-881 VHSSWGNVPAVSQR
+881 IHSSWGNVPAVSRR

-925 TLRLPAHVTEDVIAG
+925 TLRLPAHVTDDVIAG

-950 QAGSNIAEPIDVGG
+950 QAESDVAESIDVGG

-970 TSRPSPLAFGN
+970 ISRPSPLAFGN
-981 PQHTCWCRLHRHM
+981 PQHTCWCSLRRHM

-1002 T
+1002 TAHPA

>member
-1 MQRSAKGTGDNGGMK
+1 MQRRAKGDGDNEGMK
-16 TITNIADRLFRK
+16 AITNIADQLFRK
-28 VEPVD
+28 VQPVD
-33 SAFEDGA
+33 SAFGSE
-40 TGAAVEGAPERTWPQ
+40 T
-55 IGAQTKPQTGAAF
+55 
-68 PAETRT
+68 AETRT

-94 GELAHVSANK
+94 GELARVSANK

-135 GSAQFERMTWDEA
+135 GSAQFERVTWDEA
-148 LDEIADQLARIRREH
+148 LDEIADRLARIRREH
-163 GNESIYLAYTTG
+163 GSESIYLAYTTG

-211 SMYGPGALYPGGSE
+211 SMYGPDALYPGGSE
-225 LDAAA
+225 LNTAA

-260 EQVGERGGRIV
+260 GQVGERGGRIV

-279 SIPKRKRPANGDE
+279 SIPQRK
-292 NEGQASAVC
+292 
-301 GASLTGSSTHKGRP
+301 GS
-315 ATPAC
+315 
-320 GGALSADA
+320 DQ
-328 APGGQTVSWLP
+328 QTVSWLP

-367 LRERCIGFTDETL
+367 LHERCIGFTDGTL
-380 PEHRRSLGLSVMDY
+380 PERWRGLGLSVMDY
-394 LRGTGYDHMAKTPPW
+394 LRGTGYDRVAKTPAW
-409 AAAITGIPANDI
+409 AAAITGTPADDI

-459 TALGQVG
+459 AALGQVG

-479 GGFLTRVSA
+479 GGFLTRISA
-488 GENPIPFRIPA
+488 GKNLIPFRIPA

-511 LGAREGVRGLSEAG
+511 LGAREGVRGLPEASCG
-525 CSNAEDASSAD
+525 D
-536 KAQAGC
+536 
-542 ANAEGPGSTQEAP
+542 AEGSSFATEA
-555 TENDA
+555 ELKQA
-560 ARGFALAA
+560 F
-568 KASLEQTSHSNRA
+568 HSGRA
-581 TDSVQH
+581 TDFVQH

-621 VLGDPSKCE
+621 VLGDPTKCK
-630 FILNI
+630 FILNV

-660 AMDGDAWGRRIAV
+660 AMDADAWGRRIAV
-673 STGELG
+673 GTGELG
-679 ARFERRGAWKVCVEL
+679 ARFERRGAWNTCVEL
-694 AKRWGSA
+694 AKRWGIE
-701 DAFTEGCTEGEWIR
+701 DAFTEGRTEGEWIR
-715 RLYEGD
+715 HLYEGD

-728 PTFDRLLEE
+728 PTFDQLLEE

-750 ALADWRSDPD
+750 ALADWRSNPV

-778 AAAAEA
+778 TAAAEA
-784 LRGTPGEG
+784 LCGTPDEG
-792 AITPVPT
+792 AITPIPT

-805 PAEFSVER
+805 PAEFDVGQAASDE
-813 PATDGAQEPDAELR
+813 AQEPSAGPR
-827 ADGHGCESVAFLP
+827 ADGRESEM
-840 AGGRECESDAGLP
+840 G
-853 ANGRKCESNTEPA
+853 TEPS

-881 VHSSWGNVPAVSQR
+881 IHSSWGNVPAVSRR

-925 TLRLPAHVTEDVIAG
+925 TLRLPAHVTDDVIAG

-950 QAGSNIAEPIDVGG
+950 QAESDVAEPIDVGG

-970 TSRPSPLAFGN
+970 ISRPSPLAFGN
-981 PQHTCWCRLHRHM
+981 PQHTCWCSLRRHM

-1002 T
+1002 TAHPA

>member
-33 SAFEDGA
+33 SSFGSEAA
-40 TGAAVEGAPERTWPQ
+40 GAAVEGAAGETSGQ
-55 IGAQTKPQTGAAF
+55 TGAQTKPQTCTAF

-87 LELHLRD
+87 LELHLCD
-94 GELAHVSANK
+94 GELARVSANK

-135 GSAQFERMTWDEA
+135 GSAQFERVTWDEA
-148 LDEIADQLARIRREH
+148 LDEIASHLARIRCEH
-163 GNESIYLAYTTG
+163 GNEAIYLAYTTG

-211 SMYGPGALYPGGSE
+211 STYGPGALYPGGSE

-279 SIPKRKRPANGDE
+279 SIPKRK
-292 NEGQASAVC
+292 
-301 GASLTGSSTHKGRP
+301 GS
-315 ATPAC
+315 
-320 GGALSADA
+320 DQ
-328 APGGQTVSWLP
+328 QTVSWLP

-380 PEHRRSLGLSVMDY
+380 PEHRRGLGLSVMDY

-459 TALGQVG
+459 AALGQVG

-472 GMNVAWG
+472 GMNIAWG
-479 GGFLTRVSA
+479 GGFLTRVSVGRNA
-488 GENPIPFRIPA
+488 VPFRIPA

-511 LGAREGVRGLSEAG
+511 LGAREGVRGLPEAS
-525 CSNAEDASSAD
+525 CS
-536 KAQAGC
+536 
-542 ANAEGPGSTQEAP
+542 NAEGPGSTQEAP
-555 TENDA
+555 AENDA

-568 KASLEQTSHSNRA
+568 KASLEKTSHSNRA
-581 TDSVQH
+581 TYSVQH
-587 QDSAAHLPCSIKAI
+587 QNGAAHLPCSIKAI

-630 FILNI
+630 LILNI

-660 AMDGDAWGRRIAV
+660 AMDADGWGRRIAA

-679 ARFERRGAWKVCVEL
+679 ARFERRGAWEVCVEL
-694 AKRWGSA
+694 AKRWGIE
-701 DAFTEGCTEGEWIR
+701 DAFTEGRTEGEWIR
-715 RLYEGD
+715 LLYEGD

-737 GLAWRADRTEPFV
+737 GLAWRTDCAEPFV

-778 AAAAEA
+778 AVAAEA
-784 LRGTPGEG
+784 LRGTPDEG
-792 AITPVPT
+792 AITPIPT

-805 PAEFSVER
+805 PAEFAVER
-813 PATDGAQEPDAELR
+813 PATDGAQKPDAELR
-827 ADGHGCESVAFLP
+827 EDGHGCESSAFLP
-840 AGGRECESDAGLP
+840 AGGQEYESDAGLP
-853 ANGRKCESNTEPA
+853 IGGRKSESNTEPA

-881 VHSSWGNVPAVSQR
+881 IHSSWGNVPAVSRR

-950 QAGSNIAEPIDVGG
+950 QAEGHSMQNTPGAANARTADAAEPIDVGG

-981 PQHTCWCRLHRHM
+981 PQHTCWCHLHRHM

>member
-1 MQRSAKGTGDNGGMK
+1 MQRRAKSDGDNEGMK
-16 TITNIADRLFRK
+16 TITNIADQLFRK
-28 VEPVD
+28 VQPVD
-33 SAFEDGA
+33 SAFGSE
-40 TGAAVEGAPERTWPQ
+40 T
-55 IGAQTKPQTGAAF
+55 
-68 PAETRT
+68 AETRT

-94 GELAHVSANK
+94 GELARVSANK

-135 GSAQFERMTWDEA
+135 GSAQFERVTWDEA

-189 CFGGFLDHYNNY
+189 RFGGFLDHYNNY

-211 SMYGPGALYPGGSE
+211 SMYGPDALYPGGSE
-225 LDAAA
+225 LNTAA

-260 EQVGERGGRIV
+260 GQVGERGGRIV

-279 SIPKRKRPANGDE
+279 SIPQRK
-292 NEGQASAVC
+292 
-301 GASLTGSSTHKGRP
+301 GS
-315 ATPAC
+315 
-320 GGALSADA
+320 DQ
-328 APGGQTVSWLP
+328 QTVSWLP

-367 LRERCIGFTDETL
+367 LHERCIGFTDGTL
-380 PEHRRSLGLSVMDY
+380 PERWRGLGLSVMDY
-394 LRGTGYDHMAKTPPW
+394 LRGTGYDRVAKTPAW
-409 AAAITGIPANDI
+409 AAAITGTPADDI

-459 TALGQVG
+459 AALGQVG

-479 GGFLTRVSA
+479 GGFLTRISA
-488 GENPIPFRIPA
+488 GKNLIPFRIPA

-511 LGAREGVRGLSEAG
+511 LGAREGVRGLPEASCG
-525 CSNAEDASSAD
+525 D
-536 KAQAGC
+536 
-542 ANAEGPGSTQEAP
+542 AEGSSFATEA
-555 TENDA
+555 ELKQA
-560 ARGFALAA
+560 F
-568 KASLEQTSHSNRA
+568 HSGRA
-581 TDSVQH
+581 TDFVQH

-621 VLGDPSKCE
+621 VLGDPTKCK
-630 FILNI
+630 FILNV

-660 AMDGDAWGRRIAV
+660 AMDADAWGRRIAV
-673 STGELG
+673 GTGELG
-679 ARFERRGAWKVCVEL
+679 ARFERRGAWNTCVEL
-694 AKRWGSA
+694 AKRWGIE
-701 DAFTEGCTEGEWIR
+701 DAFTEGRTEGEWIR
-715 RLYEGD
+715 HLYEGD

-728 PTFDRLLEE
+728 PTFDQLLEE

-750 ALADWRSDPD
+750 ALADWRSNPV

-784 LRGTPGEG
+784 LRGTPDEG
-792 AITPVPT
+792 AITPIPT

-805 PAEFSVER
+805 PAEFAVER
-813 PATDGAQEPDAELR
+813 PATDGAQEPDAGLR
-827 ADGHGCESVAFLP
+827 ADDQGSEMG
-840 AGGRECESDAGLP
+840 
-853 ANGRKCESNTEPA
+853 TEPTR
-866 CDQPLRVFGFHSVAR
+866 DQPLRVFGFHSVAR
-881 VHSSWGNVPAVSQR
+881 IHSSWGNVPAVSRR

-925 TLRLPAHVTEDVIAG
+925 TLRLPAYVTDDVIAG

-950 QAGSNIAEPIDVGG
+950 QAESDVAEPIDVGG

-970 TSRPSPLAFGN
+970 ISRPSPLAFGN
-981 PQHTCWCRLHRHM
+981 PQHTCWCSLRRHM

-1002 T
+1002 TAHPA

>member
-1 MQRSAKGTGDNGGMK
+1 MK

-28 VEPVD
+28 AEPVD
-33 SAFEDGA
+33 PAFESEA
-40 TGAAVEGAPERTWPQ
+40 
-55 IGAQTKPQTGAAF
+55 
-68 PAETRT
+68 AETRT

-94 GELAHVSANK
+94 GELARVSANK

-128 LRRVGPR
+128 MRRVGPR
-135 GSAQFERMTWDEA
+135 GSARFERVTWDEA
-148 LDEIADQLARIRREH
+148 LDEIADRLACIRREH

-189 CFGGFLDHYNNY
+189 CFGGFLDRYNNY

-225 LDAAA
+225 LDVAA

-260 EQVGERGGRIV
+260 KQVGERGGRIV

-279 SIPKRKRPANGDE
+279 SISKRKESD
-292 NEGQASAVC
+292 Q
-301 GASLTGSSTHKGRP
+301 
-315 ATPAC
+315 
-320 GGALSADA
+320 
-328 APGGQTVSWLP
+328 QTVSWLP

-367 LRERCIGFTDETL
+367 LREHCVGFTDETL
-380 PEHRRSLGLSVMDY
+380 PEHRRGLGLSVTDY
-394 LRGTGYDHMAKTPPW
+394 LRGTGYDHVAKTPAW
-409 AAAITGIPANDI
+409 AAAITGIAENDI
-421 RELASQLATAR
+421 RELAAQLATAR

-453 MIMMLA
+453 MIMILA
-459 TALGQVG
+459 AALGQVG

-472 GMNVAWG
+472 GMNIAWG

-488 GENPIPFRIPA
+488 GENSVPFRIPA

-505 IENGEA
+505 IENGET
-511 LGAREGVRGLSEAG
+511 LGTREGVRGLPEAD
-525 CSNAEDASSAD
+525 SQDE
-536 KAQAGC
+536 
-542 ANAEGPGSTQEAP
+542 
-555 TENDA
+555 
-560 ARGFALAA
+560 
-568 KASLEQTSHSNRA
+568 RA
-581 TDSVQH
+581 TGCVQH
-587 QDSAAHLPCSIKAI
+587 QDRTAHLPCSIKAI

-630 FILNI
+630 FILNV

-660 AMDGDAWGRRIAV
+660 AMDADAWGRRIAV

-679 ARFERRGAWKVCVEL
+679 ARFERRGAWETCVEL
-694 AKRWGSA
+694 AKRWGIE
-701 DAFTEGCTEGEWIR
+701 DAFTEGRTEGDWIR
-715 RLYEGD
+715 RLYEDD
-721 RERSTGL
+721 RERSLGL
-728 PTFDRLLEE
+728 PTFDQLLEG
-737 GLAWRADRTEPFV
+737 GLAWRTDRTKPFV
-750 ALADWRSDPD
+750 ALADWRSDPV

-778 AAAAEA
+778 ATAAEA
-784 LRGTPGEG
+784 LRGTRDEG
-792 AITPVPT
+792 AITPIPT

-805 PAEFSVER
+805 PAEF
-813 PATDGAQEPDAELR
+813 AAEQ
-827 ADGHGCESVAFLP
+827 A
-840 AGGRECESDAGLP
+840 
-853 ANGRKCESNTEPA
+853 EPA
-866 CDQPLRVFGFHSVAR
+866 CEQPLRVFGFHSVAR
-881 VHSSWGNVPAVSQR
+881 IHSSWGNVPAVSRR

-902 NPADADARGIATG
+902 NPVDANTRGIATG
-915 DLVEASNRFG
+915 DLVETSNRFG
-925 TLRLPAHVTEDVIAG
+925 TLRLPAHVTDDVIAG

-950 QAGSNIAEPIDVGG
+950 QAESNVVEPVDVGG

-981 PQHTCWCRLHRHM
+981 PQHTCWCRLRK
-994 GTEAYLSE
+994 S
-1002 T
+1002 

>member
-1 MQRSAKGTGDNGGMK
+1 MQRHAKGAGDNGSMK

-33 SAFEDGA
+33 SAFGSEA
-40 TGAAVEGAPERTWPQ
+40 
-55 IGAQTKPQTGAAF
+55 
-68 PAETRT
+68 AETCA

-94 GELAHVSANK
+94 GELTRVSANK

-128 LRRVGPR
+128 MRRVGPP
-135 GSAQFERMTWDEA
+135 GSAQFERVTWDEA
-148 LDEIADQLARIRREH
+148 LDEIADRLARIRREH

-230 DARLVLVFGAS
+230 DARLVLVLGAS

-279 SIPKRKRPANGDE
+279 SIPKRKKSASGGER
-292 NEGQASAVC
+292 EGQASALC
-301 GASLTGSSTHKGRP
+301 GAALPGSSEPEGQL
-315 ATPAC
+315 AAPAC
-320 GGALSADA
+320 DGALPNDA
-328 APGGQTVSWLP
+328 ASSGETVSWLP

-347 LAAALLHELAFT
+347 LAAALLHELAFV

-367 LRERCIGFTDETL
+367 LREHCIGFTDETL
-380 PEHRRSLGLSVMDY
+380 PENRRGLGLSVMDY
-394 LRGTGYDHMAKTPPW
+394 LRGAGYDHVAKTPAW
-409 AAAITGIPANDI
+409 ATAITGIAASDI
-421 RELASQLATAR
+421 RELAAQLATAR

-459 TALGQVG
+459 AALGQVG

-472 GMNVAWG
+472 GTNIAWG

-488 GENPIPFRIPA
+488 GDNPVPFRIPA

-511 LGAREGVRGLSEAG
+511 LGAREGVRGLPE
-525 CSNAEDASSAD
+525 
-536 KAQAGC
+536 
-542 ANAEGPGSTQEAP
+542 EGSG
-555 TENDA
+555 
-560 ARGFALAA
+560 
-568 KASLEQTSHSNRA
+568 
-581 TDSVQH
+581 
-587 QDSAAHLPCSIKAI
+587 AAHLPCSIKAI

-630 FILNI
+630 FILNV

-660 AMDGDAWGRRIAV
+660 AMDADAWGRRIAV

-679 ARFERRGAWKVCVEL
+679 ARFERRGAWEMCCDL
-694 AKRWGSA
+694 AKRWGIE
-701 DAFTEGCTEGEWIR
+701 DAFTEGRTEGEWIR
-715 RLYEGD
+715 RLYESD
-721 RERSTGL
+721 RERSAGL
-728 PTFDRLLEE
+728 PAFDRLIEE
-737 GLAWRADRTEPFV
+737 GLAWRTDRNKPFV

-784 LRGTPGEG
+784 LRGTPDEDTV
-792 AITPVPT
+792 TPIPT

-805 PAEFSVER
+805 PAEFAVEQ
-813 PATDGAQEPDAELR
+813 A
-827 ADGHGCESVAFLP
+827 
-840 AGGRECESDAGLP
+840 
-853 ANGRKCESNTEPA
+853 EPA
-866 CDQPLRVFGFHSVAR
+866 CDQPLRAFGFHSVAR
-881 VHSSWGNVPAVSQR
+881 IHSSWGNVPAVSRR

-902 NPADADARGIATG
+902 NPVDANTRGIATG

-925 TLRLPAHVTEDVIAG
+925 TLRLPAHVTDDVIAG

-950 QAGSNIAEPIDVGG
+950 QAESNVVEPVDVGG

-981 PQHTCWCRLHRHM
+981 PQHTCWCRLRKP
-994 GTEAYLSE
+994 
-1002 T
+1002 

>member
-1 MQRSAKGTGDNGGMK
+1 MQRRGKGAGDNGGMK

-33 SAFEDGA
+33 SSFGSEAA
-40 TGAAVEGAPERTWPQ
+40 GAAVEGAAGEASRQT
-55 IGAQTKPQTGAAF
+55 GAQTKPQTRAAF

-94 GELAHVSANK
+94 GELARVSANK

-135 GSAQFERMTWDEA
+135 GSAQFERVTWDEA

-189 CFGGFLDHYNNY
+189 RFGGFLDHYNNY

-230 DARLVLVFGAS
+230 DARLVLAFGAS

-279 SIPKRKRPANGDE
+279 SIPQRK
-292 NEGQASAVC
+292 
-301 GASLTGSSTHKGRP
+301 GS
-315 ATPAC
+315 
-320 GGALSADA
+320 DQ
-328 APGGQTVSWLP
+328 QTVSWLP

-367 LRERCIGFTDETL
+367 LHERCIGFTDETL
-380 PEHRRSLGLSVMDY
+380 PEHWRDMGLSVMDY
-394 LRGTGYDHMAKTPPW
+394 LRGTGYDHVAKTPAW
-409 AAAITGIPANDI
+409 AAAITGIPADDI

-453 MIMMLA
+453 IIMMLA
-459 TALGQVG
+459 AALGQVG

-472 GMNVAWG
+472 GMNIAWG

-505 IENGEA
+505 VENGEA
-511 LGAREGVRGLSEAG
+511 LGAREGVRGLPKAS
-525 CSNAEDASSAD
+525 CNNAEDASSAE

-555 TENDA
+555 AENDA
-560 ARGFALAA
+560 ARRFALAA

-587 QDSAAHLPCSIKAI
+587 QDSAAHLPSSIKAI

-621 VLGDPSKCE
+621 VLGDPTKCE
-630 FILNI
+630 FILNV

-648 VLPDLFRMEQES
+648 VLPDLFRMEQEN
-660 AMDGDAWGRRIAV
+660 AMDADAWGRRIAV

-679 ARFERRGAWKVCVEL
+679 ARFERRGAWEVCVEL
-694 AKRWGSA
+694 AKRWGIE
-701 DAFTEGCTEGEWIR
+701 DAFTEGRTEGEWIR

-737 GLAWRADRTEPFV
+737 GLAWRADCAEPFV

-778 AAAAEA
+778 AAAAVA
-784 LRGTPGEG
+784 LRGTPDEG
-792 AITPVPT
+792 VITPIPT

-805 PAEFSVER
+805 PAEFAVER

-827 ADGHGCESVAFLP
+827 ADGQGSGSGADFP
-840 AGGRECESDAGLP
+840 TGRQDSEASAEIAY
-853 ANGRKCESNTEPA
+853 
-866 CDQPLRVFGFHSVAR
+866 DQPLRVFGFHSVAR
-881 VHSSWGNVPAVSQR
+881 IHSSWGNVAAVSRR

-902 NPADADARGIATG
+902 NPADADARDIATG

-925 TLRLPAHVTEDVIAG
+925 TLRLPAHVTDDVIAG

-950 QAGSNIAEPIDVGG
+950 QAESDTAEPIDVGG

-981 PQHTCWCRLHRHM
+981 PQHTCWCSLRRHM

-1002 T
+1002 TAHPA

>member
-1 MQRSAKGTGDNGGMK
+1 MQRRAKGDGDNEGMK
-16 TITNIADRLFRK
+16 TITNIADQLFRK
-28 VEPVD
+28 VQPVD
-33 SAFEDGA
+33 SAFGSE
-40 TGAAVEGAPERTWPQ
+40 T
-55 IGAQTKPQTGAAF
+55 
-68 PAETRT
+68 AETRT

-94 GELAHVSANK
+94 GELARVSANK

-135 GSAQFERMTWDEA
+135 GSAQFERVTWDEA

-163 GNESIYLAYTTG
+163 GSESIYLAYTTG

-225 LDAAA
+225 LDTAA

-260 EQVGERGGRIV
+260 GQVGERGGRIV

-279 SIPKRKRPANGDE
+279 SIPQRK
-292 NEGQASAVC
+292 
-301 GASLTGSSTHKGRP
+301 GS
-315 ATPAC
+315 
-320 GGALSADA
+320 DQ
-328 APGGQTVSWLP
+328 QTVSWLP

-367 LRERCIGFTDETL
+367 LHERCIGFTDGTL
-380 PEHRRSLGLSVMDY
+380 PERWRGLGLSVMDY
-394 LRGTGYDHMAKTPPW
+394 LRGTGYDRVAKTPAW
-409 AAAITGIPANDI
+409 AAAITGTPADDI
-421 RELASQLATAR
+421 RELAAQLATTR
-432 PAFIMQGWGPQRRS
+432 PVFIMQGWGPQRRS

-459 TALGQVG
+459 AALGQVG

-479 GGFLTRVSA
+479 GGFLTHVSA
-488 GENPIPFRIPA
+488 GKNLIPFRIPA

-505 IENGEA
+505 IENGGA
-511 LGAREGVRGLSEAG
+511 LGAREGVRGLPEASCG
-525 CSNAEDASSAD
+525 NAEDASSAE

-542 ANAEGPGSTQEAP
+542 GNAEGPGSTQEAP
-555 TENDA
+555 AENDA
-560 ARGFALAA
+560 ARRFALAA
-568 KASLEQTSHSNRA
+568 KASLEQTSHSERA

-587 QDSAAHLPCSIKAI
+587 QDGAAHLPCSIKAI

-630 FILNI
+630 FILNV

-673 STGELG
+673 GTGELG
-679 ARFERRGAWKVCVEL
+679 ARFERRGAWNTCVEL
-694 AKRWGSA
+694 AKRWGIE
-701 DAFTEGCTEGEWIR
+701 DAFTEGRTEGEWIR
-715 RLYEGD
+715 HLYEGD

-728 PTFDRLLEE
+728 PTFDQLLEE

-750 ALADWRSDPD
+750 ALADWRSNPV

-784 LRGTPGEG
+784 LRGTPDEG
-792 AITPVPT
+792 AITPIPT

-805 PAEFSVER
+805 PAEFAVGQAASDE
-813 PATDGAQEPDAELR
+813 AQEPSAGPR
-827 ADGHGCESVAFLP
+827 ADGQESEM
-840 AGGRECESDAGLP
+840 G
-853 ANGRKCESNTEPA
+853 TEPS

-881 VHSSWGNVPAVSQR
+881 IHSSWGNVPAVSRR

-925 TLRLPAHVTEDVIAG
+925 TLRLPAHVTDDVIAG

-950 QAGSNIAEPIDVGG
+950 QAESDVAEPIDVGG

-981 PQHTCWCRLHRHM
+981 PQHTCWCSLRRHM

-1002 T
+1002 TAHPA

>member
-33 SAFEDGA
+33 SSFGSEAA
-40 TGAAVEGAPERTWPQ
+40 GAAVEGAAGETSGQ
-55 IGAQTKPQTGAAF
+55 TGAQTKPQTCTAF

-87 LELHLRD
+87 LELHLCD
-94 GELAHVSANK
+94 GELARVSANK

-135 GSAQFERMTWDEA
+135 GSAQFERVTWDEA
-148 LDEIADQLARIRREH
+148 LDEISDQLARIRREH

-211 SMYGPGALYPGGSE
+211 STYGPGALYPGGSE

-279 SIPKRKRPANGDE
+279 SIPKRK
-292 NEGQASAVC
+292 
-301 GASLTGSSTHKGRP
+301 GSSRE
-315 ATPAC
+315 
-320 GGALSADA
+320 
-328 APGGQTVSWLP
+328 TVSWLP

-380 PEHRRSLGLSVMDY
+380 PEHRRGLGLSVMDY

-459 TALGQVG
+459 AALGQVG

-472 GMNVAWG
+472 GMNIAWG

-488 GENPIPFRIPA
+488 GRNAVPFRIPA

-511 LGAREGVRGLSEAG
+511 LGAREGVRGLPEASCG
-525 CSNAEDASSAD
+525 
-536 KAQAGC
+536 
-542 ANAEGPGSTQEAP
+542 NAEGPGSTQEAP
-555 TENDA
+555 AENDA

-568 KASLEQTSHSNRA
+568 KASLEKTSHSNRA
-581 TDSVQH
+581 TYSVQH
-587 QDSAAHLPCSIKAI
+587 QNGAAHLPCSIKAI

-630 FILNI
+630 LILNI

-660 AMDGDAWGRRIAV
+660 AMDADGWGRRIAA

-679 ARFERRGAWKVCVEL
+679 ARFERRGAWEVCVEL
-694 AKRWGSA
+694 AKRWGIE
-701 DAFTEGCTEGEWIR
+701 DAFTEGRTEGEWIR
-715 RLYEGD
+715 LLYEGD

-737 GLAWRADRTEPFV
+737 GLAWRTDCAEPFV

-778 AAAAEA
+778 AVAAEA
-784 LRGTPGEG
+784 LRGTPDEG
-792 AITPVPT
+792 AITPIPT

-805 PAEFSVER
+805 PTEFAVER
-813 PATDGAQEPDAELR
+813 PATDGAQKPDAELR
-827 ADGHGCESVAFLP
+827 EDGHGCESSAFLP
-840 AGGRECESDAGLP
+840 AGGQEYESDAGLP
-853 ANGRKCESNTEPA
+853 IGGRKSESNTEPA

-881 VHSSWGNVPAVSQR
+881 IHSSWGNVPAVSRR

-902 NPADADARGIATG
+902 NPADADARGIATC

-950 QAGSNIAEPIDVGG
+950 QAEGHSMQNTPGAANARTADAAEPIDVGG

-970 TSRPSPLAFGN
+970 TSHPSPLAFGN
-981 PQHTCWCRLHRHM
+981 PQHTCWCHLHRHM

>member
-1 MQRSAKGTGDNGGMK
+1 MQRRAKGDDDNEGMK

-33 SAFEDGA
+33 SAFGSKA
-40 TGAAVEGAPERTWPQ
+40 AGAAAEDAAGETS
-55 IGAQTKPQTGAAF
+55 GQTRAAF

-94 GELAHVSANK
+94 GELARVSANK

-135 GSAQFERMTWDEA
+135 GSAQFERVTWDEA
-148 LDEIADQLARIRREH
+148 LDEIADRLARIRREH
-163 GNESIYLAYTTG
+163 GSESIYLAYTTG

-189 CFGGFLDHYNNY
+189 CFGGFLDHFNNY

-211 SMYGPGALYPGGSE
+211 SMYGPSALYPGGSE

-230 DARLVLVFGAS
+230 DTRLVLAFGAS

-260 EQVGERGGRIV
+260 EQMSARGGRIV

-279 SIPKRKRPANGDE
+279 SIPKRKRPASSGE
-292 NEGQASAVC
+292 NEGQALAVC
-301 GASLTGSSTHKGRP
+301 AAPPADDSEHKGCAEASACSNAFP
-315 ATPAC
+315 SNAT
-320 GGALSADA
+320 SDR
-328 APGGQTVSWLP
+328 QTVSWLP

-380 PEHRRSLGLSVMDY
+380 PERWRGMGLSVMDY
-394 LRGTGYDHMAKTPPW
+394 LHGTGYDHMAKTPAW
-409 AAAITGIPANDI
+409 AAAITGIPADDI

-459 TALGQVG
+459 AALGQVG

-472 GMNVAWG
+472 GMNIAWG
-479 GGFLTRVSA
+479 GGFLTRISA
-488 GENPIPFRIPA
+488 GENHIPFRIPA

-511 LGAREGVRGLSEAG
+511 LGAREGVRGLP
-525 CSNAEDASSAD
+525 
-536 KAQAGC
+536 
-542 ANAEGPGSTQEAP
+542 EGQ
-555 TENDA
+555 
-560 ARGFALAA
+560 
-568 KASLEQTSHSNRA
+568 
-581 TDSVQH
+581 
-587 QDSAAHLPCSIKAI
+587 HLPCSIKAI

-621 VLGDPSKCE
+621 VLGDPTKCE
-630 FILNI
+630 FILNV

-660 AMDGDAWGRRIAV
+660 AMDADAWGRRIAV

-679 ARFERRGAWKVCVEL
+679 ARFERCGAWNTCVEL
-694 AKRWGSA
+694 AKRWGIA
-701 DAFTEGCTEGEWIR
+701 DAFTEGRTEGEWIR

-737 GLAWRADRTEPFV
+737 GLAWRADRAEPFV
-750 ALADWRSDPD
+750 ALADWRNDPD

-778 AAAAEA
+778 AAVAEA
-784 LRGTPGEG
+784 LRDTPDEG

-805 PAEFSVER
+805 PAEFAVEQ
-813 PATDGAQEPDAELR
+813 A
-827 ADGHGCESVAFLP
+827 
-840 AGGRECESDAGLP
+840 
-853 ANGRKCESNTEPA
+853 EPA
-866 CDQPLRVFGFHSVAR
+866 CDRPLRVFGFHSVAR
-881 VHSSWGNVPAVSQR
+881 IHSSWGNVPAVSRR

-915 DLVEASNRFG
+915 DLAEASNRFG
-925 TLRLPAHVTEDVIAG
+925 TLRLPAHVTDDVIAG

-950 QAGSNIAEPIDVGG
+950 QAESRGTQNAPGAASARTAEPIDIGG

-981 PQHTCWCRLHRHM
+981 PQHTCWCHLRKP
-994 GTEAYLSE
+994 
-1002 T
+1002 

>member
-33 SAFEDGA
+33 SSFGSEAA
-40 TGAAVEGAPERTWPQ
+40 GAAVEGAAGETSGQ
-55 IGAQTKPQTGAAF
+55 TGAQTKSQTGAAF

-94 GELAHVSANK
+94 GELARVSANK
-104 AAPACHRGLSMRA
+104 AAPACHRGRSMRA

-135 GSAQFERMTWDEA
+135 GSAQFERVTWDEA
-148 LDEIADQLARIRREH
+148 LDEISDQLARIRREH

-260 EQVGERGGRIV
+260 GQVGERGGRIV

-279 SIPKRKRPANGDE
+279 SIPKRKRPASGGE
-292 NEGQASAVC
+292 NEGQALAVC
-301 GASLTGSSTHKGRP
+301 ATPPADDSERKGQPGAS
-315 ATPAC
+315 AC
-320 GGALSADA
+320 SNTFPSNVASDR
-328 APGGQTVSWLP
+328 QTVSWLP

-367 LRERCIGFTDETL
+367 LRERCIGFTDEML
-380 PEHRRSLGLSVMDY
+380 PEHWRDMGLSVMDY
-394 LRGTGYDHMAKTPPW
+394 LRGTGYDHVAKTPAW
-409 AAAITGIPANDI
+409 AAAITGIPADDI

-453 MIMMLA
+453 IIMMLA
-459 TALGQVG
+459 AALGQVG

-472 GMNVAWG
+472 GMNIAWG

-505 IENGEA
+505 VENGEA
-511 LGAREGVRGLSEAG
+511 LGAREGVRGLPKAS
-525 CSNAEDASSAD
+525 CNNAEDASSAE

-555 TENDA
+555 AENDA
-560 ARGFALAA
+560 ARRFALAA

-587 QDSAAHLPCSIKAI
+587 QDSAAHLPSSIKAI

-621 VLGDPSKCE
+621 VLGDPTKCE
-630 FILNI
+630 FILNV

-660 AMDGDAWGRRIAV
+660 AMDADAWGRRIAV

-679 ARFERRGAWKVCVEL
+679 ARFERRGAWEVCVEL
-694 AKRWGSA
+694 AKRWGIE
-701 DAFTEGCTEGEWIR
+701 DAFTEGHTEGEWIR

-737 GLAWRADRTEPFV
+737 GLAWRADCAEPFV

-778 AAAAEA
+778 AAAAVA
-784 LRGTPGEG
+784 LRGTPDEG
-792 AITPVPT
+792 VITPIPT

-805 PAEFSVER
+805 PAEFAVER

-827 ADGHGCESVAFLP
+827 ADGQGSGSGADFP
-840 AGGRECESDAGLP
+840 TGRQDSEASAEIAY
-853 ANGRKCESNTEPA
+853 
-866 CDQPLRVFGFHSVAR
+866 DQPLRVFGFHSVAR
-881 VHSSWGNVPAVSQR
+881 IHSSWGNVAAVSRR

-902 NPADADARGIATG
+902 NPADADARDIATG

-925 TLRLPAHVTEDVIAG
+925 TLRLPAHVTDDVIAG

-950 QAGSNIAEPIDVGG
+950 QAESDTAEPIDVGG

-981 PQHTCWCRLHRHM
+981 PQHTCWCSLRRHM

-1002 T
+1002 TAHPA

>member
-1 MQRSAKGTGDNGGMK
+1 MQRRAKGAGDNGSMK

-33 SAFEDGA
+33 SAFGSEA
-40 TGAAVEGAPERTWPQ
+40 AEAAVGGTAGEASG
-55 IGAQTKPQTGAAF
+55 QTGTAF

-94 GELAHVSANK
+94 GELAQVSANK
-104 AAPACHRGLSMRA
+104 TAPACHRGLSMRA

-135 GSAQFERMTWDEA
+135 GSAQFERVTWDEA
-148 LDEIADQLARIRREH
+148 LDEIADRLACIRREH

-189 CFGGFLDHYNNY
+189 CFDGFLDHYNNY
-201 SNPQINAMVR
+201 SNPQISTMVR

-279 SIPKRKRPANGDE
+279 SIPKRK
-292 NEGQASAVC
+292 
-301 GASLTGSSTHKGRP
+301 GSDGE
-315 ATPAC
+315 
-320 GGALSADA
+320 
-328 APGGQTVSWLP
+328 TVSWLP

-347 LAAALLHELAFT
+347 LAAALLHELAFV

-367 LRERCIGFTDETL
+367 LREHCIGFTDETL
-380 PEHRRSLGLSVMDY
+380 PEHRRGLGLSVMDY
-394 LRGTGYDHMAKTPPW
+394 LRGTGYDHVAKTPAW
-409 AAAITGIPANDI
+409 AAAITGVTADDI
-421 RELASQLATAR
+421 RELAAQLASAR

-453 MIMMLA
+453 MIMMLVA
-459 TALGQVG
+459 ALGQVG

-479 GGFLTRVSA
+479 GGFLTRVFA
-488 GENPIPFRIPA
+488 GENHVPFRIPA

-505 IENGEA
+505 VENGEA
-511 LGAREGVRGLSEAG
+511 LGAREGVRGLPEEGSG
-525 CSNAEDASSAD
+525 NAEKSDF
-536 KAQAGC
+536 
-542 ANAEGPGSTQEAP
+542 TQEAP
-555 TENDA
+555 AENDA
-560 ARGFALAA
+560 ARESALAA
-568 KASLEQTSHSNRA
+568 KASLEQTSHNERA

-587 QDSAAHLPCSIKAI
+587 QDRTAHLPCNIKAI

-630 FILNI
+630 FILNV

-660 AMDGDAWGRRIAV
+660 AMDADAWGRRIAV

-679 ARFERRGAWKVCVEL
+679 ARFERRGAWEACCDL
-694 AKRWGSA
+694 AKRWGIE
-701 DAFTEGCTEGEWIR
+701 DAFTEGRTEGEWIR
-715 RLYEGD
+715 RLYESD
-721 RERSTGL
+721 RERSAGL
-728 PTFDRLLEE
+728 PAFDRLIEE
-737 GLAWRADRTEPFV
+737 GLAWRTDRNKPFV

-784 LRGTPGEG
+784 LRGTPDEG
-792 AITPVPT
+792 AITPIPT
-799 YVPEWG
+799 YMPEWG
-805 PAEFSVER
+805 PAEFAVEQAAGDGAR
-813 PATDGAQEPDAELR
+813 EPNAALHTDDQGNKSGADLPTDGQK
-827 ADGHGCESVAFLP
+827 
-840 AGGRECESDAGLP
+840 CESDAGLP
-853 ANGRKCESNTEPA
+853 TSGREIEASTEPA

-881 VHSSWGNVPAVSQR
+881 IHSSWGNVPAVSRR

-902 NPADADARGIATG
+902 NPVDANTRGIATG

-925 TLRLPAHVTEDVIAG
+925 TLRLPAHVTDDVIAG

-950 QAGSNIAEPIDVGG
+950 QAESNVVEPVDVGG

-981 PQHTCWCRLHRHM
+981 PQHTCWCRLRKP
-994 GTEAYLSE
+994 
-1002 T
+1002 

>member
-1 MQRSAKGTGDNGGMK
+1 MQRRAKGDGDNEGMK
-16 TITNIADRLFRK
+16 TITNIADQLFRK
-28 VEPVD
+28 VQPVD
-33 SAFEDGA
+33 SAFGSE
-40 TGAAVEGAPERTWPQ
+40 T
-55 IGAQTKPQTGAAF
+55 
-68 PAETRT
+68 AETRT

-94 GELAHVSANK
+94 GELARVSANK
-104 AAPACHRGLSMRA
+104 AAPACRRGLSMRA

-135 GSAQFERMTWDEA
+135 GSAQFERVTWDEA

-211 SMYGPGALYPGGSE
+211 SMYGPDALYPGGSE
-225 LDAAA
+225 LNTAA

-260 EQVGERGGRIV
+260 GQVGERGGRIV

-279 SIPKRKRPANGDE
+279 SIPQRK
-292 NEGQASAVC
+292 
-301 GASLTGSSTHKGRP
+301 GS
-315 ATPAC
+315 
-320 GGALSADA
+320 DQ
-328 APGGQTVSWLP
+328 QTVSWLP

-367 LRERCIGFTDETL
+367 LHERCIGFTDGTL
-380 PEHRRSLGLSVMDY
+380 PERWRGLGLSVMDY
-394 LRGTGYDHMAKTPPW
+394 LRGTGYDRVAKTPAW
-409 AAAITGIPANDI
+409 AAAITGTPADDI
-421 RELASQLATAR
+421 RELAAQLATTR
-432 PAFIMQGWGPQRRS
+432 PVFIMQGWGPQRRS

-459 TALGQVG
+459 AALGQVG

-479 GGFLTRVSA
+479 GGFLTHVSA
-488 GENPIPFRIPA
+488 GKNLIPFRIPA

-505 IENGEA
+505 IENGGA
-511 LGAREGVRGLSEAG
+511 LGAREGVRGLPEASCG
-525 CSNAEDASSAD
+525 NAEDASSAE

-542 ANAEGPGSTQEAP
+542 GNAEGPGSTQEAP
-555 TENDA
+555 AENDA
-560 ARGFALAA
+560 ARRFALAA
-568 KASLEQTSHSNRA
+568 KASLEQTSHSERA

-587 QDSAAHLPCSIKAI
+587 QDGAAHLPCSIKAI

-630 FILNI
+630 FILNV

-673 STGELG
+673 GTGELG
-679 ARFERRGAWKVCVEL
+679 ARFERRGAWNTCVEL
-694 AKRWGSA
+694 AKRWGIK
-701 DAFTEGCTEGEWIR
+701 DAFTEGRTEGEWIR
-715 RLYEGD
+715 HLYEGD

-728 PTFDRLLEE
+728 PTFDQLLEE

-750 ALADWRSDPD
+750 ALADWRSNPV

-784 LRGTPGEG
+784 LRGTPDEG
-792 AITPVPT
+792 AITPIPT

-805 PAEFSVER
+805 PAEFAVGQAASDE
-813 PATDGAQEPDAELR
+813 AQEPSAGPR
-827 ADGHGCESVAFLP
+827 ADGQESEM
-840 AGGRECESDAGLP
+840 G
-853 ANGRKCESNTEPA
+853 TEPS

-881 VHSSWGNVPAVSQR
+881 IHSSWGNVPAVSRR

-925 TLRLPAHVTEDVIAG
+925 TLRLPAHVTDDVIAG

-950 QAGSNIAEPIDVGG
+950 QAESDVAEPIDVGG

-981 PQHTCWCRLHRHM
+981 PQHTCWCSLRRHM

-1002 T
+1002 TAHPA

>member
-1 MQRSAKGTGDNGGMK
+1 MK

-28 VEPVD
+28 AEPVD
-33 SAFEDGA
+33 PALGSE
-40 TGAAVEGAPERTWPQ
+40 AAWAAEEAASGKAS
-55 IGAQTKPQTGAAF
+55 GQTRAVF
-68 PAETRT
+68 PAETCA

-94 GELAHVSANK
+94 GELARVSANK

-135 GSAQFERMTWDEA
+135 GSAQFERVTWDEA
-148 LDEIADQLARIRREH
+148 LDEIADRLARIRHEH

-260 EQVGERGGRIV
+260 EKVGERGGRIV

-279 SIPKRKRPANGDE
+279 SIPKRKKSASSER
-292 NEGQASAVC
+292 EGRASAVC
-301 GASLTGSSTHKGRP
+301 GAALPGSEHEGQPGAPACSGAQP
-315 ATPAC
+315 NNATPS
-320 GGALSADA
+320 GE
-328 APGGQTVSWLP
+328 TVSWLP

-347 LAAALLHELAFT
+347 LAVALLHELAFT

-367 LRERCIGFTDETL
+367 LREHCIGFTDETL
-380 PEHRRSLGLSVMDY
+380 PEHRRGLGLSVMDY
-394 LRGTGYDHMAKTPPW
+394 LRGTGYDHVAKTPAW
-409 AAAITGIPANDI
+409 AVTITGVPADDI
-421 RELASQLATAR
+421 RELAAQLATAR

-453 MIMMLA
+453 IIMMLA

-505 IENGEA
+505 VENGEA
-511 LGAREGVRGLSEAG
+511 LGAREGVRGLPEAD
-525 CSNAEDASSAD
+525 SQDE
-536 KAQAGC
+536 
-542 ANAEGPGSTQEAP
+542 
-555 TENDA
+555 
-560 ARGFALAA
+560 
-568 KASLEQTSHSNRA
+568 RA
-581 TDSVQH
+581 TDSAQH
-587 QDSAAHLPCSIKAI
+587 QDHAAHLPCSIKAI

-630 FILNI
+630 FILNV

-660 AMDGDAWGRRIAV
+660 AMDADAWGRRIAV

-679 ARFERRGAWKVCVEL
+679 ARFERRGAWEACCDL
-694 AKRWGSA
+694 AKRWGIE
-701 DAFTEGCTEGEWIR
+701 DAFTEGRTEGEWIR
-715 RLYEGD
+715 HLYEGD

-728 PTFDRLLEE
+728 PTFDRLLED
-737 GLAWRADRTEPFV
+737 GLAWRADRAEPFV
-750 ALADWRSDPD
+750 ALADWRRDPD

-784 LRGTPGEG
+784 LRGTPDEG
-792 AITPVPT
+792 AITPIPT
-799 YVPEWG
+799 YMPEWG
-805 PAEFSVER
+805 PAEFAVEQAAGDGAR
-813 PATDGAQEPDAELR
+813 EPNAALHTDDQGNKSGADLPTDGQK
-827 ADGHGCESVAFLP
+827 
-840 AGGRECESDAGLP
+840 CESDAGLP
-853 ANGRKCESNTEPA
+853 TSGRKIEASTEPA
-866 CDQPLRVFGFHSVAR
+866 CEQPLRVFGFHSVAR
-881 VHSSWGNVPAVSQR
+881 IHSSWGNVPAVSRR
-895 VPQVISI
+895 VPQVISV

-925 TLRLPAHVTEDVIAG
+925 TLRLPAHVTDDVIAG

-950 QAGSNIAEPIDVGG
+950 QAEDAGADPVDIGG

-981 PQHTCWCRLHRHM
+981 PQHTCWCRLRKP
-994 GTEAYLSE
+994 
-1002 T
+1002 

>member
-33 SAFEDGA
+33 SSFGSEAA
-40 TGAAVEGAPERTWPQ
+40 GAAVEGAAGETSGQ
-55 IGAQTKPQTGAAF
+55 TGAQTKPQTCTAF

-87 LELHLRD
+87 LELHLCD
-94 GELAHVSANK
+94 GELARVSANK

-135 GSAQFERMTWDEA
+135 GSAQFERVTWDEA
-148 LDEIADQLARIRREH
+148 LDEIASHLARIRCEH
-163 GNESIYLAYTTG
+163 GNEAIYLAYTTG

-211 SMYGPGALYPGGSE
+211 STYGPGALYPGGSE

-279 SIPKRKRPANGDE
+279 SIPKRK
-292 NEGQASAVC
+292 
-301 GASLTGSSTHKGRP
+301 GS
-315 ATPAC
+315 
-320 GGALSADA
+320 DQ
-328 APGGQTVSWLP
+328 QTVSWLP

-380 PEHRRSLGLSVMDY
+380 PEHQRGLGLSVMDY

-459 TALGQVG
+459 AALGQVG

-472 GMNVAWG
+472 GMNIAWG
-479 GGFLTRVSA
+479 GGFLTRVSVGRNA
-488 GENPIPFRIPA
+488 VPFRIPA

-511 LGAREGVRGLSEAG
+511 LGAREGVRGLPEAS
-525 CSNAEDASSAD
+525 CS
-536 KAQAGC
+536 
-542 ANAEGPGSTQEAP
+542 NAEGPGSTQEAP
-555 TENDA
+555 AENDA

-568 KASLEQTSHSNRA
+568 KASLEKTSHSNRA
-581 TDSVQH
+581 TYSVQH
-587 QDSAAHLPCSIKAI
+587 QNGTAHLPCSIKAI

-630 FILNI
+630 LILNI

-660 AMDGDAWGRRIAV
+660 AMDADGWGRRIAA

-679 ARFERRGAWKVCVEL
+679 ARFERRGAWEVCVEL
-694 AKRWGSA
+694 AKRWGIE
-701 DAFTEGCTEGEWIR
+701 DAFTEGRTEGEWIR
-715 RLYEGD
+715 LLYEGD

-737 GLAWRADRTEPFV
+737 GLAWRTDCAEPFV

-778 AAAAEA
+778 AVAAEA
-784 LRGTPGEG
+784 LRGTPDEG
-792 AITPVPT
+792 AITPIPT

-805 PAEFSVER
+805 PVEFAVER
-813 PATDGAQEPDAELR
+813 PATDGAQKPDAELR
-827 ADGHGCESVAFLP
+827 EDGHGCESSAFLP
-840 AGGRECESDAGLP
+840 AGGQEYESDAGLP
-853 ANGRKCESNTEPA
+853 IGGRKSESNTEPA

-881 VHSSWGNVPAVSQR
+881 IHSSWGNVPAVSRR

-902 NPADADARGIATG
+902 NPADADARGIVTG

-925 TLRLPAHVTEDVIAG
+925 TLRLPAHVTDDVIAG

-950 QAGSNIAEPIDVGG
+950 QAESCGTQNAPGAASARTAEPIDVGG

-981 PQHTCWCRLHRHM
+981 PQHTCWCHLHRHM

>member
-33 SAFEDGA
+33 SSFGSEAA
-40 TGAAVEGAPERTWPQ
+40 GAAVEGAAGEASGQT
-55 IGAQTKPQTGAAF
+55 GAQTKPQTYTAF

-94 GELAHVSANK
+94 GELARVSANK

-135 GSAQFERMTWDEA
+135 GSAQFERVTWDEA

-254 AWDRVV
+254 AWDCVV

-279 SIPKRKRPANGDE
+279 SIPKRK
-292 NEGQASAVC
+292 
-301 GASLTGSSTHKGRP
+301 GS
-315 ATPAC
+315 
-320 GGALSADA
+320 DQ
-328 APGGQTVSWLP
+328 QTVSWLP

-367 LRERCIGFTDETL
+367 LHERCIGFTDETL
-380 PEHRRSLGLSVMDY
+380 PEHWRGMGLSVMDY
-394 LRGTGYDHMAKTPPW
+394 LRGTGYDHVAKTPAW
-409 AAAITGIPANDI
+409 AAVITGIPANDI
-421 RELASQLATAR
+421 RELAAQLATAR
-432 PAFIMQGWGPQRRS
+432 PVFIMQGWGPQRRS

-459 TALGQVG
+459 AALGQVG

-472 GMNVAWG
+472 GMNIAWG

-488 GENPIPFRIPA
+488 GRNAIPFRIPA

-511 LGAREGVRGLSEAG
+511 LGAREGVRGLPEAS
-525 CSNAEDASSAD
+525 CSNAGES
-536 KAQAGC
+536 
-542 ANAEGPGSTQEAP
+542 
-555 TENDA
+555 
-560 ARGFALAA
+560 GFATEAR
-568 KASLEQTSHSNRA
+568 SEQAFHSGRA

-587 QDSAAHLPCSIKAI
+587 QDSAAHLPCNIKAI

-621 VLGDPSKCE
+621 VLGDPTKCE

-679 ARFERRGAWKVCVEL
+679 ARFERRGAWNMCVEL
-694 AKRWGSA
+694 AKRWGIE
-701 DAFTEGCTEGEWIR
+701 DAFTEGRTEGEWIR

-737 GLAWRADRTEPFV
+737 GLAWRADCAEPFV

-784 LRGTPGEG
+784 LRGTPDEG
-792 AITPVPT
+792 AITPIPT
-799 YVPEWG
+799 YIPEWG
-805 PAEFSVER
+805 PAEFAVER

-853 ANGRKCESNTEPA
+853 ASGRKSESNTEPA
-866 CDQPLRVFGFHSVAR
+866 CDQPLRVFGFHSIAR
-881 VHSSWGNVPAVSQR
+881 IHSSWGNVPAVSR
-895 VPQVISI
+895 RMPQVISI

-925 TLRLPAHVTEDVIAG
+925 TLRLPVHVTEDVIAG

-950 QAGSNIAEPIDVGG
+950 QAEGNVAEPIDVGG

-981 PQHTCWCRLHRHM
+981 PQHTCWCHLHRHM

-1002 T
+1002 TAHPA